1 MQQNA
6 ILSVVMDDLL
16 ELDNI
21 SLIKFFIKMKRQLT
35 SILLFSALLV
45 GGAST
50 FVSCKDYDS
59 DAAYEAQ
66 AQANKTIAQ
75 LIAQQAKDVKAL
87 SAAIDSA
94 KCTCT
99 DAKTIALM
107 EKQLKEN
114 ENILKTLKNHL
125 KTNIENDAE
134 VQNAI
139 IKLTTDSLKNGEL
152 SNSVKKL
159 ILGDYQD
166 LNTAIQKSKAYEDI
180 LLKVTGNSDSVK
192 TIWRD
197 LYGDTETGTVGIT
210 KNVDQLLKDMTYTMA
225 LAQADSQRI
234 DTLSARL
241 YTEIENATNNVISQ
255 IPSDEHINGLI
266 GSKLAD
272 YYTKTDIDNKIED
285 IQKQIDALKNSV
297 DDILNKQVS
306 GIIIQASESPITGY
320 ENTPFGVQVNFLG
333 AYYGHADEGV
343 EFANKKLAGTLISD
357 AADNAGIIYVT
368 VNPANVDPSAIN
380 LKLVDS
386 QGNEAPYKLEWA
398 NTDKI
403 LTAGVSRAVSTSK
416 NGFYAVKVSLDE
428 ESLNKAKV
436 WTSEDAQKLK
446 SVAKNLLDKL
456 RHPKSTNLQLGNIAS
471 TINSTFNN
479 RLKLY
484 AVEATWTQR
493 GTDGKLV
500 DKKVTSA
507 YKLAASPMSPL
518 SFEFLK
524 DGINVDLPT
533 IPTLQSII
541 NFNDYKFNWTP
552 IEGMGNMKTSVTL
565 KGMPDLDNI
574 KVTMDGKVQAP
585 KVNVDKA
592 TITFGQTEL
601 KGEVGKDGKVTIDLS
616 ELQKNT
622 TADVKVSVGDIKI
635 NPDDVHITL
644 DTSAKKDMTYDVE
657 IPMDEF
663 NKIIDNINNQVGNM
677 IGNVNGIVDKVN
689 KYTDA
694 IDGQLISRINT
705 YINKFEN
712 LLTKSNSLLQPAM
725 FYRTNGGS
733 FGQLARVAEG
743 ASYLKLNG
751 SEASTVFVASSYT
764 AELLA
769 PAYMKEITVD
779 GGATLTGAGQSGSK
793 VVLKNGQYKVG
804 FKATKAGV
812 YTITYNAVDYFGK
825 TVSKKFYVKV
835 VK

>member
-1 MQQNA
+1 
-6 ILSVVMDDLL
+6 
-16 ELDNI
+16 
-21 SLIKFFIKMKRQLT
+21 MKRQLT

-75 LIAQQAKDVKAL
+75 LIAQQAKDVEDLNLKLQAIKSCSCTDEKTKAL
-87 SAAIDSA
+87 I
-94 KCTCT
+94 
-99 DAKTIALM
+99 
-107 EKQLKEN
+107 EN
-114 ENILKTLKNHL
+114 QI
-125 KTNIENDAE
+125 KTNQTIIAELKRQMTANITNDE
-134 VQNAI
+134 DVKNAI
-139 IKLTTDSLKNGEL
+139 ATL
-152 SNSVKKL
+152 SKQT
-159 ILGDYQD
+159 ILGSYAD
-166 LNTAIQKSKAYEDI
+166 LNTAIQKSQAYQDI
-180 LLKVTGNSDSVK
+180 MLKLAGNNSALADSVK
-192 TIWRD
+192 TIWGA
-197 LYGDTETGTVGIT
+197 LNGDEEAAGKFGIT
-210 KNVDQLLKDMTYTMA
+210 KNVDQLLKDMTYTKA
-225 LAQADSQRI
+225 LAQADSERI

-241 YTEIENATNNVISQ
+241 YKEIEIATNKVVGM
-255 IPSDEHINGLI
+255 IPTDEKINGMI
-266 GSKLAD
+266 GSQLAD
-272 YYTKTDIDNKIED
+272 YYTKT
-285 IQKQIDALKNSV
+285 QIDSKIKGLQGQIDTLKNSV

-343 EFANKKLAGTLISD
+343 EFAGKKLAGTLISD

-368 VNPANVDPSAIN
+368 VNPANVDPSAIH

-386 QGNEAPYKLEWA
+386 QGNVAPYKLEWA

-446 SVAKNLLDKL
+446 SVGKNLLDKL

-484 AVEATWTQR
+484 AVEATWSQR
-493 GTDGKLV
+493 GLDGKLV

-524 DGINVDLPT
+524 DGINVDLPS
-533 IPTLQSII
+533 IPTLEQKGLRLER
-541 NFNDYKFNWTP
+541 FNTIKVD
-552 IEGMGNMKTSVTL
+552 GMDNMHVNTTATISGIPTSVTIDGTVVPTAQIVE
-565 KGMPDLDNI
+565 KYPTRVQPDGTVDLSGLEVKVGNVNLGDNVVVTLHNGNLENVG
-574 KVTMDGKVQAP
+574 VTMDV
-585 KVNVDKA
+585 
-592 TITFGQTEL
+592 
-601 KGEVGKDGKVTIDLS
+601 
-616 ELQKNT
+616 
-622 TADVKVSVGDIKI
+622 
-635 NPDDVHITL
+635 
-644 DTSAKKDMTYDVE
+644 
-657 IPMDEF
+657 PMDDF
-663 NKIIDNINNQVGNM
+663 NAIIKDLNSQIDNMV
-677 IGNVNGIVDKVN
+677 GNVNNYIDKVN
-689 KYTDA
+689 KFEET

-769 PAYMKEITVD
+769 PAYMKEITVN
-779 GGATLTGAGQSGSK
+779 GGATLTAAGQSGSK

>member
-1 MQQNA
+1 
-6 ILSVVMDDLL
+6 
-16 ELDNI
+16 
-21 SLIKFFIKMKRQLT
+21 MKRQVT
-35 SILLFSALLV
+35 SILLFSALVL

-75 LIAQQAKDVKAL
+75 LIAQQAKDVEELNGKL
-87 SAAIDSA
+87 DRIKQCS
-94 KCTCT
+94 CT
-99 DAKTIALM
+99 DEHTLELIEQQIASNNKVIA
-107 EKQLKEN
+107 ELKRQMTD
-114 ENILKTLKNHL
+114 NI
-125 KTNIENDAE
+125 TNDQA
-134 VQNAI
+134 VKNAI
-139 IKLTTDSLKNGEL
+139 ATL
-152 SNSVKKL
+152 SKQT
-159 ILGDYQD
+159 ILGSYAD
-166 LNTAIQKSKAYEDI
+166 LNTAIQNSQAYKDI
-180 LLKVTGNSDSVK
+180 MLKLAGNNSELADSVK
-192 TIWRD
+192 TIWGD
-197 LYGDTETGTVGIT
+197 LYGDTETGKVGIT
-210 KNVDQLLKDMTYTMA
+210 KKVDKLLEEMVYTKA
-225 LAQADSQRI
+225 LAKADSQRI

-241 YTEIENATNNVISQ
+241 YTEIENATNKVVDM
-255 IPSDEHINGLI
+255 IPTDEDINHLI
-266 GSKLAD
+266 GSQLAD
-272 YYTKTDIDNKIED
+272 YYTKT
-285 IQKQIDALKNSV
+285 QIDSKIKGLQGQIDTLKNSV
-297 DDILNKQVS
+297 DDILNLQVS
-306 GIIIQASESPITGY
+306 GITIQASESPITGY

-343 EFANKKLAGTLISD
+343 TFAGQKLAGTLISD
-357 AADNAGIIYVT
+357 ADDNAGIIYVT
-368 VNPANVDPSAIN
+368 VNPANVAPSAIH

-446 SVAKNLLDKL
+446 SVGKNLLDKL

-484 AVEATWTQR
+484 AVEATWSQR
-493 GTDGKLV
+493 GLDGKLV

-524 DGINVDLPT
+524 DGINVDLPS
-533 IPTLQSII
+533 IPTLEQKGLRLER
-541 NFNDYKFNWTP
+541 FNTIKVD
-552 IEGMGNMKTSVTL
+552 GMDNMHVNTTATISGIPTSVTIDGTVVPTAQIEEKYPTRVKPDGTVDL
-565 KGMPDLDNI
+565 SGLDVKVDDVNLGNNVVVTLHKGNLENVG
-574 KVTMDGKVQAP
+574 VTMDV
-585 KVNVDKA
+585 
-592 TITFGQTEL
+592 
-601 KGEVGKDGKVTIDLS
+601 
-616 ELQKNT
+616 
-622 TADVKVSVGDIKI
+622 
-635 NPDDVHITL
+635 
-644 DTSAKKDMTYDVE
+644 
-657 IPMDEF
+657 PMDDF
-663 NKIIDNINNQVGNM
+663 NAIIKDLNSQIDNMV
-677 IGNVNGIVDKVN
+677 GNVNNYIDKVN
-689 KYTDA
+689 KFEET
-694 IDGQLISRINT
+694 IDGQLINRINT

-769 PAYMKEITVD
+769 PAYMKEISVD
-779 GGATLTGAGQSGSK
+779 GGATLTAAGQSGSK

-804 FKATKAGV
+804 FKATQAGV

-825 TVSKKFYVKV
+825 TPVSKSKKFYVKV

>member
-75 LIAQQAKDVKAL
+75 LIAQQAKDVEILNGKL
-87 SAAIDSA
+87 NAIKTCS
-94 KCTCT
+94 CT
-99 DAKTIALM
+99 DEKTKKMIEDQIASNTKIIA
-107 EKQLKEN
+107 ELKRQMTN
-114 ENILKTLKNHL
+114 NI
-125 KTNIENDAE
+125 TNDED
-134 VQNAI
+134 VKNAI
-139 IKLTTDSLKNGEL
+139 ATL
-152 SNSVKKL
+152 SKQT
-159 ILGDYQD
+159 ILGSYAT
-166 LNTAIQKSKAYEDI
+166 LNEAIQNSTAYQDI
-180 LLKVTGNSDSVK
+180 LLKLAGNNKELADSVK
-192 TIWRD
+192 TIWGD
-197 LYGDTETGTVGIT
+197 LYGDKETGKVGIT
-210 KNVDQLLKDMTYTMA
+210 KNVDQLLKDMTYTKA
-225 LAQADSQRI
+225 LAQADSERI

-241 YTEIENATNNVISQ
+241 YTEIANATNKVVGM
-255 IPSDEHINGLI
+255 IPTDEDINGLI
-266 GSKLAD
+266 SSQLTG
-272 YYTKTDIDNKIED
+272 YYTKSDIDSKIKGL
-285 IQKQIDALKNSV
+285 QGQIDTLKNSV

-343 EFANKKLAGTLISD
+343 EFAGKKLAGTLISD

-386 QGNEAPYKLEWA
+386 QGNVAPYKLEWA

-403 LTAGVSRAVSTSK
+403 LTAGVSRAVSTSN
-416 NGFYAVKVSLDE
+416 NGFYAVKVSLDK

-436 WTSEDAQKLK
+436 WTSEDAQELK
-446 SVAKNLLDKL
+446 SVAKNLLNKL

-493 GTDGKLV
+493 GLDGKLV

-524 DGINVDLPT
+524 DGINVDLPS

-541 NFNDYKFNWTP
+541 NFKDYKFNWTP

-565 KGMPDLDNI
+565 KDMPDIDNI
-574 KVTMDGKVQAP
+574 KVKLDGEIVVP
-585 KVNVDKA
+585 KPTVDPRVWLVGTETVTGRVN
-592 TITFGQTEL
+592 E
-601 KGEVGKDGKVTIDLS
+601 DGTVTIDLGQLGARA
-616 ELQKNT
+616 EVNIGE
-622 TADVKVSVGDIKI
+622 VKVNPNGIK
-635 NPDDVHITL
+635 VTV

-725 FYRTNGGS
+725 FYRTNSGS

-825 TVSKKFYVKV
+825 TVSKKFFVKV

>member
-1 MQQNA
+1 
-6 ILSVVMDDLL
+6 
-16 ELDNI
+16 
-21 SLIKFFIKMKRQLT
+21 MKRQLT

-75 LIAQQAKDVKAL
+75 LIAQQAKDVEILNGKL
-87 SAAIDSA
+87 NAIKS
-94 KCTCT
+94 CSCT
-99 DAKTIALM
+99 DEHT
-107 EKQLKEN
+107 KELI
-114 ENILKTLKNHL
+114 ENQI
-125 KTNIENDAE
+125 KTNQDIIAELKRQMTDNITNDQA
-134 VQNAI
+134 VKDAI
-139 IKLTTDSLKNGEL
+139 ATL
-152 SNSVKKL
+152 SKQT
-159 ILGDYQD
+159 ILGSYAD
-166 LNTAIQKSKAYEDI
+166 LNTAIQNSKAYKDI
-180 LLKVTGNSDSVK
+180 ITELAGNNKELADSVK
-192 TIWRD
+192 TIWGD
-197 LYGDTETGTVGIT
+197 LYGDKETGKVGIT
-210 KNVDQLLKDMTYTMA
+210 SKVDQLLHDMEYTKA
-225 LAQADSQRI
+225 LAKADSQRI

-241 YTEIENATNNVISQ
+241 YTEIENATNKVVGM
-255 IPSDEHINGLI
+255 IPTDEDINSLI
-266 GSKLAD
+266 GSQLAD
-272 YYTKTDIDNKIED
+272 YYTKT
-285 IQKQIDALKNSV
+285 QIDSKIKGLQGQIDTLKNSV
-297 DDILNKQVS
+297 DDILNLQVS
-306 GIIIQASESPITGY
+306 GITIQASESPITGY

-343 EFANKKLAGTLISD
+343 TFAGQKLAGTLISD
-357 AADNAGIIYVT
+357 ADDNAGIIYVT
-368 VNPANVDPSAIN
+368 VNPANVAPSAIH

-446 SVAKNLLDKL
+446 SVGKNLLDKL

-484 AVEATWTQR
+484 AVEATWSQR
-493 GTDGKLV
+493 GLDGKLV

-524 DGINVDLPT
+524 DGINVDLPS
-533 IPTLQSII
+533 IPTLQSKI
-541 NFNDYKFNWTP
+541 NFNNYKFTWTP
-552 IEGMGNMKTSVTL
+552 IEHMGNVKTKVTL
-565 KGMPDLDNI
+565 EGIPDVDHIQINGNVWVP
-574 KVTMDGKVQAP
+574 KPEVGVT
-585 KVNVDKA
+585 
-592 TITFGQTEL
+592 I
-601 KGEVGKDGKVTIDLS
+601 VGKDKITGKLGDDGKTVVFDLS
-616 ELQKNT
+616 SLGA
-622 TADVKVSVGDIKI
+622 TADVTIGSVKI
-635 NPDDVHITL
+635 NPEDVHVTVGK
-644 DTSAKKDMTYDVE
+644 TNGEYDVT

-779 GGATLTGAGQSGSK
+779 GGATLTAAGQSGSK

-825 TVSKKFYVKV
+825 PVSNKKFYVKV

>member
-75 LIAQQAKDVKAL
+75 LIAQQAQDVLDLNRKLEAIKQCSCSDPHTITLIEQQIKTNERIIAELKRQMTDNITNDQDVK
-87 SAAIDSA
+87 
-94 KCTCT
+94 
-99 DAKTIALM
+99 
-107 EKQLKEN
+107 
-114 ENILKTLKNHL
+114 
-125 KTNIENDAE
+125 
-134 VQNAI
+134 NAI
-139 IKLTTDSLKNGEL
+139 NALTKQT
-152 SNSVKKL
+152 V
-159 ILGDYQD
+159 LGGYAD
-166 LNTAIQKSKAYEDI
+166 LNTAIQQSDAYKDI
-180 LLKVTGNSDSVK
+180 MLKLAGNNSALADSVK
-192 TIWRD
+192 TIWGA
-197 LYGDTETGTVGIT
+197 LNGDEEAASKFGIT
-210 KNVDQLLKDMTYTMA
+210 KKVDQLLKDMTITKD
-225 LAQADSQRI
+225 LAKADSQRI

-241 YTEIENATNNVISQ
+241 YTEIENATNKVIAM
-255 IPSDEHINGLI
+255 IPSDEHIDGLI
-266 GSKLAD
+266 GSKLAN

-285 IQKQIDALKNSV
+285 IQKQINTLKNSV
-297 DDILNKQVS
+297 DDILNLQVS
-306 GIIIQASESPITGY
+306 GITIQASESPITGY

-343 EFANKKLAGTLISD
+343 TFADKKLAGTLISD
-357 AADNAGIIYVT
+357 ADDNAGIIYVT
-368 VNPANVDPSAIN
+368 VNPANVAPSAIH

-446 SVAKNLLDKL
+446 SVGKNLLDKL

-484 AVEATWTQR
+484 AVEATWSQR
-493 GTDGKLV
+493 GLDGKLV

-524 DGINVDLPT
+524 DGINVDLPS
-533 IPTLQSII
+533 IPTLQSKI
-541 NFNDYKFNWTP
+541 NFSSYKFNWTP
-552 IEGMGNMKTSVTL
+552 IEGMGNVKTTVTL
-565 KGMPDLDNI
+565 SGMPDLNNI
-574 KVTMDGKVQAP
+574 EINGSIVIPDVKPNVT
-585 KVNVDKA
+585 
-592 TITFGQTEL
+592 IQT
-601 KGEVGKDGKVTIDLS
+601 KDGKTQLKGQLVNGEYVFDLS
-616 ELQKNT
+616 QLDAK
-622 TADVKVSVGDIKI
+622 ADVKIGNINVSKNNFTIHVPENK
-635 NPDDVHITL
+635 T
-644 DTSAKKDMTYDVE
+644 KDFEVT

-725 FYRTNGGS
+725 FYTTNSGS

-769 PAYMKEITVD
+769 PAYMKEITVN
-779 GGATLTGAGQSGSK
+779 GGATLTAAGQSGSK

-825 TVSKKFYVKV
+825 TVSKNFYVKV

>member
-75 LIAQQAKDVKAL
+75 LIAQQAKDVEILNGKL
-87 SAAIDSA
+87 NAI
-94 KCTCT
+94 KTCSCS
-99 DAKTIALM
+99 DAHT
-107 EKQLKEN
+107 KELI
-114 ENILKTLKNHL
+114 ETQI
-125 KTNIENDAE
+125 KTNQNIIAELKRQMTANITNDE
-134 VQNAI
+134 DVKNAI
-139 IKLTTDSLKNGEL
+139 ATL
-152 SNSVKKL
+152 SKQT
-159 ILGDYQD
+159 ILGSYAT
-166 LNTAIQKSKAYEDI
+166 LNEAIQNSTAYQDI
-180 LLKVTGNSDSVK
+180 LLKLAGNNKELADSVK
-192 TIWRD
+192 TIWGD
-197 LYGDTETGTVGIT
+197 LYGDKETGKVGIT
-210 KNVDQLLKDMTYTMA
+210 KNVDQLLKDMTYTKA
-225 LAQADSQRI
+225 LAQADSERI

-241 YTEIENATNNVISQ
+241 YTEIANATNKVVGM
-255 IPSDEHINGLI
+255 IPTDEKINGMI
-266 GSKLAD
+266 GSQLAD
-272 YYTKTDIDNKIED
+272 YYTKTQIDSKIAGL
-285 IQKQIDALKNSV
+285 QGQIDALKNSV

-343 EFANKKLAGTLISD
+343 EFAGQKLAGTLISD

-386 QGNEAPYKLEWA
+386 QGNVAPYKLEWA

-403 LTAGVSRAVSTSK
+403 LTAGVSRAVSTSN

-446 SVAKNLLDKL
+446 SVAKNLLNKL

-493 GTDGKLV
+493 GLDGKLV
-500 DKKVTSA
+500 DKKVTSE

-524 DGINVDLPT
+524 DGINVDLPS

-565 KGMPDLDNI
+565 KDMPDIDNI
-574 KVTMDGKVQAP
+574 KVKLDGEIVVP
-585 KVNVDKA
+585 KPTVDPRVWLVGTETVTGRVN
-592 TITFGQTEL
+592 E
-601 KGEVGKDGKVTIDLS
+601 DGTVTIDLGQLGARA
-616 ELQKNT
+616 EVNIGE
-622 TADVKVSVGDIKI
+622 VKVNPNGIK
-635 NPDDVHITL
+635 VTV

-663 NKIIDNINNQVGNM
+663 NKIINNINGQVGNM

>member
-75 LIAQQAKDVKAL
+75 LIAQQAKDVEELNGKL
-87 SAAIDSA
+87 ERIKQCS
-94 KCTCT
+94 CT
-99 DAKTIALM
+99 DAHT
-107 EKQLKEN
+107 KELI
-114 ENILKTLKNHL
+114 EDQI
-125 KTNIENDAE
+125 KTNQNIIAELKRQMTNNITNDAD
-134 VQNAI
+134 VKNAI
-139 IKLTTDSLKNGEL
+139 ATL
-152 SNSVKKL
+152 SKQT
-159 ILGDYQD
+159 ILGSYAD
-166 LNTAIQKSKAYEDI
+166 LNTAIQKSQAYQDI
-180 LLKVTGNSDSVK
+180 MLKLAGNNSALADSVK
-192 TIWRD
+192 TIWGA
-197 LYGDTETGTVGIT
+197 LNGDEEAAGKFGIT
-210 KNVDQLLKDMTYTMA
+210 KNVDQLLKDMTYTKA
-225 LAQADSQRI
+225 LAQADSERI

-241 YTEIENATNNVISQ
+241 YTEIANATNKVVGM
-255 IPSDEHINGLI
+255 IPTDEDINGLI
-266 GSKLAD
+266 SSQLTG
-272 YYTKTDIDNKIED
+272 YYTKSDIDSKIKGL
-285 IQKQIDALKNSV
+285 QGQIDTLKNSV

-343 EFANKKLAGTLISD
+343 EFAGKKLAGTLISD

-386 QGNEAPYKLEWA
+386 QGNVAPYKLEWA

-446 SVAKNLLDKL
+446 SVAKNLLNKL

-493 GTDGKLV
+493 GLDGKLV
-500 DKKVTSA
+500 DKKVTSE

-524 DGINVDLPT
+524 DGINVDLPS
-533 IPTLQSII
+533 IPTLQSKI
-541 NFNDYKFNWTP
+541 NFNNYKFNWTP
-552 IEGMGNMKTSVTL
+552 IEHMGNVTTTVTL
-565 KGMPDLDNI
+565 SGMPDLDHIEINGSIVIPEITTTGTI
-574 KVTMDGKVQAP
+574 KTKDGK
-585 KVNVDKA
+585 
-592 TITFGQTEL
+592 TEL
-601 KGEVGKDGKVTIDLS
+601 KGQLVNGEYVFDLSQLNASATVKIADIQVSKDNFTITVPQDKTKDVEVTI
-616 ELQKNT
+616 
-622 TADVKVSVGDIKI
+622 
-635 NPDDVHITL
+635 P
-644 DTSAKKDMTYDVE
+644 MT
-657 IPMDEF
+657 EF
-663 NKIIDNINNQVGNM
+663 NNIIDNINGQVGNM

-779 GGATLTGAGQSGSK
+779 NGATLTGAGQSGSK

>member
-75 LIAQQAKDVKAL
+75 LIAQQAKDVEILNGKL
-87 SAAIDSA
+87 NAIKTCS
-94 KCTCT
+94 CT
-99 DAKTIALM
+99 DEKTKKMIEDQIASNTKIIA
-107 EKQLKEN
+107 ELKRQMTN
-114 ENILKTLKNHL
+114 NI
-125 KTNIENDAE
+125 TNDED
-134 VQNAI
+134 VKNAI
-139 IKLTTDSLKNGEL
+139 ATL
-152 SNSVKKL
+152 SKQT
-159 ILGDYQD
+159 ILGSYAT
-166 LNTAIQKSKAYEDI
+166 LNEAIQNSTAYQDI
-180 LLKVTGNSDSVK
+180 LLKLAGNNKELADSVK
-192 TIWRD
+192 TIWGD
-197 LYGDTETGTVGIT
+197 LYGDKETGKVGIT
-210 KNVDQLLKDMTYTMA
+210 KNVDQLLKDMTYTKA
-225 LAQADSQRI
+225 LAQADSERI

-241 YTEIENATNNVISQ
+241 YTEIANATNKVVGM
-255 IPSDEHINGLI
+255 IPTDEDINSLI
-266 GSKLAD
+266 GSKLTD
-272 YYTKTDIDNKIED
+272 YYTKSQIDTKIAGL
-285 IQKQIDALKNSV
+285 QGQIDALKNSV

-343 EFANKKLAGTLISD
+343 EFAGQKLAGTLISD

-386 QGNEAPYKLEWA
+386 QGNVAPYKLEWA

-403 LTAGVSRAVSTSK
+403 LTAGVSRAVSTSN
-416 NGFYAVKVSLDE
+416 NGFYAVKVSLDK

-446 SVAKNLLDKL
+446 SVAKNLLNKL

-493 GTDGKLV
+493 GLDGKLV
-500 DKKVTSA
+500 DKKVTSE

-524 DGINVDLPT
+524 DGINVDLPS
-533 IPTLQSII
+533 IPTLEQKGLRLER
-541 NFNDYKFNWTP
+541 FNTIKVD
-552 IEGMGNMKTSVTL
+552 GMDNMHVNTTATISGIPTSVTIDGTVVPTAEI
-565 KGMPDLDNI
+565 KEKYPTRVQPDGTVDLSGLEVKVGNVNLGENVRVNLVYGTLNDVN
-574 KVTMDGKVQAP
+574 VTMDV
-585 KVNVDKA
+585 
-592 TITFGQTEL
+592 
-601 KGEVGKDGKVTIDLS
+601 
-616 ELQKNT
+616 
-622 TADVKVSVGDIKI
+622 
-635 NPDDVHITL
+635 
-644 DTSAKKDMTYDVE
+644 
-657 IPMDEF
+657 PMDDF
-663 NKIIDNINNQVGNM
+663 NAIINDLNSQIDNMV
-677 IGNVNGIVDKVN
+677 GNVNNYIDKVN
-689 KYTDA
+689 KFEET

-769 PAYMKEITVD
+769 PAYMKEITVN
-779 GGATLTGAGQSGSK
+779 GGATLTAAGQSGSK

-825 TVSKKFYVKV
+825 TVSKNFYVKV

>member
-75 LIAQQAKDVKAL
+75 LIAQQAKDVEILNGKL
-87 SAAIDSA
+87 NAIKS
-94 KCTCT
+94 CSCT
-99 DAKTIALM
+99 DAHT
-107 EKQLKEN
+107 KELI
-114 ENILKTLKNHL
+114 EDQI
-125 KTNIENDAE
+125 KTNQDIIAE
-134 VQNAI
+134 LKRQMTVNITDDEAVKNAI
-139 IKLTTDSLKNGEL
+139 ATLTKQT
-152 SNSVKKL
+152 
-159 ILGDYQD
+159 ILGSYAT
-166 LNTAIQKSKAYEDI
+166 LNEAIQKSDAYQDI
-180 LLKVTGNSDSVK
+180 LLKLAGNNKELADSVK
-192 TIWRD
+192 TIWGD
-197 LYGDTETGTVGIT
+197 LYGDKETGKVGIT
-210 KNVDQLLKDMTYTMA
+210 KNVDQLLKDMTYTKA
-225 LAQADSQRI
+225 LAKADSQRI

-241 YTEIENATNNVISQ
+241 YKEIEIATNKVVGM
-255 IPSDEHINGLI
+255 IPTDEKINGMI
-266 GSKLAD
+266 GSQLAD
-272 YYTKTDIDNKIED
+272 YYTKT
-285 IQKQIDALKNSV
+285 QIDSKIKGLQGQIDTLKNSV

-333 AYYGHADEGV
+333 AYYGHAEEGV
-343 EFANKKLAGTLISD
+343 PFAGQNLAGTLISD

-368 VNPANVDPSAIN
+368 VNPANVAPSAIH

-386 QGNEAPYKLEWA
+386 QGNAAPYKLEWA
-398 NTDKI
+398 NTDRI
-403 LTAGVSRAVSTSK
+403 LTAGVSRSVSTSK
-416 NGFYAVKVSLDE
+416 NGFYAVKVSLDKD
-428 ESLNKAKV
+428 SISKAKV
-436 WTSEDAQKLK
+436 WNSEDAQKLK
-446 SVAKNLLDKL
+446 SVGKNLLDKL

-493 GTDGKLV
+493 GLDGKLV
-500 DKKVTSA
+500 DKKVTSE

-533 IPTLQSII
+533 IPTLQSKI
-541 NFNDYKFNWTP
+541 NFNNYKFNWTP
-552 IEGMGNMKTSVTL
+552 IEHMGNVTTTVTL
-565 KGMPDLDNI
+565 SGMPDLNNI
-574 KVTMDGKVQAP
+574 EINGSIVIPEITTTGTIKTKDGK
-585 KVNVDKA
+585 
-592 TITFGQTEL
+592 TEL
-601 KGEVGKDGKVTIDLS
+601 KGQLVNGEYVFDLSQLNASATVKIADIQVSKDNFTITVPQDKTKDVEVTI
-616 ELQKNT
+616 
-622 TADVKVSVGDIKI
+622 
-635 NPDDVHITL
+635 P
-644 DTSAKKDMTYDVE
+644 MT
-657 IPMDEF
+657 EF
-663 NKIIDNINNQVGNM
+663 NNIIDNINSQVGNM

-689 KYTDA
+689 KFTDA

-825 TVSKKFYVKV
+825 TVSKKFFVKV

>member
-75 LIAQQAKDVKAL
+75 LIAQQAKDVEILNGKL
-87 SAAIDSA
+87 NAIKTCS
-94 KCTCT
+94 CT
-99 DAKTIALM
+99 DEKTKKMIEDQIASNTKIIA
-107 EKQLKEN
+107 ELKRQMTN
-114 ENILKTLKNHL
+114 NIT
-125 KTNIENDAE
+125 NDAD
-134 VQNAI
+134 VKNAI
-139 IKLTTDSLKNGEL
+139 ATLTKET
-152 SNSVKKL
+152 
-159 ILGDYQD
+159 ILGSYAD
-166 LNTAIQKSKAYEDI
+166 LNTAIQKSQAYQDI
-180 LLKVTGNSDSVK
+180 MLKLAGNNSALADSVK
-192 TIWRD
+192 TIWGA
-197 LYGDTETGTVGIT
+197 LNGDEEAAAKFGIT
-210 KNVDQLLKDMTYTMA
+210 KNVDQLLKDMTYTKA
-225 LAQADSQRI
+225 LAQADSERI

-241 YTEIENATNNVISQ
+241 YTEIANATNKVVGM
-255 IPSDEHINGLI
+255 IPTDEDINGLI
-266 GSKLAD
+266 GSQLAD
-272 YYTKTDIDNKIED
+272 YYTKT
-285 IQKQIDALKNSV
+285 QIDSKIKGLQGQIDTLKNSV

-357 AADNAGIIYVT
+357 ADDNAGIIYVT
-368 VNPANVDPSAIN
+368 VNPANVAPSAIH

-386 QGNEAPYKLEWA
+386 QGNVAPYKLEWA

-403 LTAGVSRAVSTSK
+403 LTAGVSRAVSTSN
-416 NGFYAVKVSLDE
+416 NGFYAVKVSLDK

-436 WTSEDAQKLK
+436 WTSEDAQELK
-446 SVAKNLLDKL
+446 SVAKNLLNKL

-500 DKKVTSA
+500 EKKVTSA

-524 DGINVDLPT
+524 DGINVDLPS
-533 IPTLQSII
+533 IPTLQSKI
-541 NFNDYKFNWTP
+541 NFNNYKFNWTP
-552 IEGMGNMKTSVTL
+552 IEHMGNVTTTVTL
-565 KGMPDLDNI
+565 SGMPDLDNI
-574 KVTMDGKVQAP
+574 EINGSIVIPEITTTGTIKTKDGK
-585 KVNVDKA
+585 
-592 TITFGQTEL
+592 TEL
-601 KGEVGKDGKVTIDLS
+601 KGQLVNGEYVFDLSQLNASATVKIADIQVSKDNFTITVPQDKTKDVEVTI
-616 ELQKNT
+616 
-622 TADVKVSVGDIKI
+622 
-635 NPDDVHITL
+635 P
-644 DTSAKKDMTYDVE
+644 MT
-657 IPMDEF
+657 EF
-663 NKIIDNINNQVGNM
+663 NNIIDNINSQVGNM

-689 KYTDA
+689 NFTDA

>member
-75 LIAQQAKDVKAL
+75 LIAQQAKDVEELNGKL
-87 SAAIDSA
+87 DRIN
-94 KCTCT
+94 KCSCT
-99 DAKTIALM
+99 DAHT
-107 EKQLKEN
+107 KELI
-114 ENILKTLKNHL
+114 EDQI
-125 KTNIENDAE
+125 KTNQNIIAE
-134 VQNAI
+134 LKRQMTVNITDDQAVKNAI
-139 IKLTTDSLKNGEL
+139 ATL
-152 SNSVKKL
+152 SKQT
-159 ILGDYQD
+159 ILGSYAD
-166 LNTAIQKSKAYEDI
+166 LNTAIQNSKAYKDI
-180 LLKVTGNSDSVK
+180 IAELAGNNKELADSVN
-192 TIWRD
+192 TIWGD
-197 LYGDTETGTVGIT
+197 LYGDKETGKVGIT
-210 KNVDQLLKDMTYTMA
+210 SKVDQLLHDMEYTKA
-225 LAQADSQRI
+225 LAKADSQRI

-241 YTEIENATNNVISQ
+241 YTEIENATNKVVGM
-255 IPSDEHINGLI
+255 IPTDEDINSLI
-266 GSKLAD
+266 GSQLTD
-272 YYTKTDIDNKIED
+272 YYTKTQIDSKIKGL
-285 IQKQIDALKNSV
+285 QGQIDALKNSV

-333 AYYGHADEGV
+333 AYYGHAEEGV
-343 EFANKKLAGTLISD
+343 PFAGQNLAGTLISD

-368 VNPANVDPSAIN
+368 VNPANVAPSAIH

-386 QGNEAPYKLEWA
+386 QGNAAPYKLEWA
-398 NTDKI
+398 NTDRI
-403 LTAGVSRAVSTSK
+403 LTAGVSRSVSTSK
-416 NGFYAVKVSLDE
+416 NGFYAVKVSLDKD
-428 ESLNKAKV
+428 SISKAKV
-436 WTSEDAQKLK
+436 WNSEDAQKLK
-446 SVAKNLLDKL
+446 SVGKNLLDKL

-484 AVEATWTQR
+484 AVEATWRQR
-493 GTDGKLV
+493 GLDGKLV
-500 DKKVTSA
+500 DKKVTSE

-533 IPTLQSII
+533 IPTLQSKI
-541 NFNDYKFNWTP
+541 NFNNYKFNWTP
-552 IEGMGNMKTSVTL
+552 IEHMGNVTTTVTL
-565 KGMPDLDNI
+565 SGMPDLNNI
-574 KVTMDGKVQAP
+574 EINGSIVIPEITTTGTIKTKDGK
-585 KVNVDKA
+585 
-592 TITFGQTEL
+592 TEL
-601 KGEVGKDGKVTIDLS
+601 KGQLVNGEYVFDLSQLNASATVKIADIQVSKDNFTITVPQDKTKDVEVTI
-616 ELQKNT
+616 
-622 TADVKVSVGDIKI
+622 
-635 NPDDVHITL
+635 P
-644 DTSAKKDMTYDVE
+644 MT
-657 IPMDEF
+657 EF
-663 NKIIDNINNQVGNM
+663 NNIIDNINSQVGNM

-689 KYTDA
+689 KFTDA

>member
-1 MQQNA
+1 
-6 ILSVVMDDLL
+6 
-16 ELDNI
+16 
-21 SLIKFFIKMKRQLT
+21 MKRQVT
-35 SILLFSALLV
+35 SILLFSALVL

-75 LIAQQAKDVKAL
+75 LIAQQAKDVEELNGKL
-87 SAAIDSA
+87 DRIKQCS
-94 KCTCT
+94 CT
-99 DAKTIALM
+99 DEHTLELIEQQIASNNKVIA
-107 EKQLKEN
+107 ELKRQMTD
-114 ENILKTLKNHL
+114 NI
-125 KTNIENDAE
+125 TNDQA
-134 VQNAI
+134 VKNAI
-139 IKLTTDSLKNGEL
+139 ATL
-152 SNSVKKL
+152 SKQT
-159 ILGDYQD
+159 ILGSYAD
-166 LNTAIQKSKAYEDI
+166 LNTSIQNSQAYKDI
-180 LLKVTGNSDSVK
+180 MLKLAGNNSELADSVK
-192 TIWRD
+192 TIWGD
-197 LYGDTETGTVGIT
+197 LYGDTETGKVGIT
-210 KNVDQLLKDMTYTMA
+210 KKVDQLLEEMVYTKA
-225 LAQADSQRI
+225 LAKADSQRI

-241 YTEIENATNNVISQ
+241 YTEIENATNKVVDM
-255 IPSDEHINGLI
+255 IPTDEDINHLI
-266 GSKLAD
+266 GSQLAD
-272 YYTKTDIDNKIED
+272 YYTKT
-285 IQKQIDALKNSV
+285 QIDSKIKGLQGQIDTLKNSV
-297 DDILNKQVS
+297 DDILNLQVS
-306 GIIIQASESPITGY
+306 GITIQASESPITGY

-343 EFANKKLAGTLISD
+343 TFAGQKLAGTLISD
-357 AADNAGIIYVT
+357 ADDNAGIIYVT
-368 VNPANVDPSAIN
+368 VNPANVAPSAIH

-446 SVAKNLLDKL
+446 SVGKNLLDKL

-484 AVEATWTQR
+484 AVEATWSQR
-493 GTDGKLV
+493 GLDGKLV

-524 DGINVDLPT
+524 DGINVDLPS
-533 IPTLQSII
+533 IPTLQSKI
-541 NFNDYKFNWTP
+541 NFSSYKFNWTP
-552 IEGMGNMKTSVTL
+552 IEGMDSVKTTVTL
-565 KGMPDLDNI
+565 SGMPDLNNI
-574 KVTMDGKVQAP
+574 QIDG
-585 KVNVDKA
+585 NVVVPVPGVGVSFA
-592 TITFGQTEL
+592 GQIVEGVLDQGT
-601 KGEVGKDGKVTIDLS
+601 GKVTVDLS
-616 ELQKNT
+616 NLSPNVQVTFK
-622 TADVKVSVGDIKI
+622 DGQDKVKI
-635 NPDDVHITL
+635 NKDNFKITIPQ
-644 DTSAKKDMTYDVE
+644 DKEQSYAAE

-663 NKIIDNINNQVGNM
+663 KKIIDNINSQVGNM

-689 KYTDA
+689 NYADA
-694 IDGQLISRINT
+694 IDGQLINRINT

-769 PAYMKEITVD
+769 PAYMKEITVN
-779 GGATLTGAGQSGSK
+779 GGATLTAAGQSGSK

-804 FKATKAGV
+804 FKATQAGV

-825 TVSKKFYVKV
+825 TVSKNFYVKV

>member
-66 AQANKTIAQ
+66 AQANKTIAE
-75 LIAQQAKDVKAL
+75 LIAQQAKDVEILNGKL
-87 SAAIDSA
+87 NAIK
-94 KCTCT
+94 KCSCT
-99 DAKTIALM
+99 DAHT
-107 EKQLKEN
+107 KELI
-114 ENILKTLKNHL
+114 EDQI
-125 KTNIENDAE
+125 KTNQNIIAELKRQMTANITNDE
-134 VQNAI
+134 DVKNAI
-139 IKLTTDSLKNGEL
+139 ATL
-152 SNSVKKL
+152 SKQT
-159 ILGDYQD
+159 ILGSYAT
-166 LNTAIQKSKAYEDI
+166 LNEAIQNSTAYQDI
-180 LLKVTGNSDSVK
+180 LLKLAGNNKELADSVK
-192 TIWRD
+192 TIWGD
-197 LYGDTETGTVGIT
+197 LYGDKETGKVGIT
-210 KNVDQLLKDMTYTMA
+210 KNVDQLLKDMTYTKA
-225 LAQADSQRI
+225 LAQADSERI

-241 YTEIENATNNVISQ
+241 YTEIANATNKVVGM
-255 IPSDEHINGLI
+255 IPTDKDINGLI
-266 GSKLAD
+266 GSQLAD
-272 YYTKTDIDNKIED
+272 YYTKT
-285 IQKQIDALKNSV
+285 QIDSKIKGLQGQIDTLKNSV

-343 EFANKKLAGTLISD
+343 EFAGQKLAGTLISD

-368 VNPANVDPSAIN
+368 VNPANVDPSAIH

-403 LTAGVSRAVSTSK
+403 LTAGVSRAVSTSN
-416 NGFYAVKVSLDE
+416 NGFYAVKVSLDK

-436 WTSEDAQKLK
+436 WTSEDAQELK
-446 SVAKNLLDKL
+446 SVAKNLLNKL

-500 DKKVTSA
+500 EKKVTSA

-524 DGINVDLPT
+524 DGINVDLPS
-533 IPTLQSII
+533 IPTLQSKI
-541 NFNDYKFNWTP
+541 NFSSYKFNWTP
-552 IEGMGNMKTSVTL
+552 IAGMGNMKTSVTL
-565 KGMPDLDNI
+565 KDMPDIDNI
-574 KVTMDGKVQAP
+574 KVKLDGEIVVP
-585 KVNVDKA
+585 KPTVDPRVWLVGTETVTGTVN
-592 TITFGQTEL
+592 E
-601 KGEVGKDGKVTIDLS
+601 DGTVTIDLGQLGARA
-616 ELQKNT
+616 EVNIGE
-622 TADVKVSVGDIKI
+622 VKV
-635 NPDDVHITL
+635 NPDGIKVTV
-644 DTSAKKDMTYDVE
+644 DTSATKDMTYDVE

-725 FYRTNGGS
+725 FYRTNSGS

-779 GGATLTGAGQSGSK
+779 GGATLTAAGQSGSK

-825 TVSKKFYVKV
+825 PVSNKKFYVKV

>member
-1 MQQNA
+1 MQRNA

-75 LIAQQAKDVKAL
+75 LIAQQAKDVEDLNLKL
-87 SAAIDSA
+87 QAIKS
-94 KCTCT
+94 CSCT
-99 DAKTIALM
+99 DEKT
-107 EKQLKEN
+107 
-114 ENILKTLKNHL
+114 
-125 KTNIENDAE
+125 
-134 VQNAI
+134 
-139 IKLTTDSLKNGEL
+139 
-152 SNSVKKL
+152 KKL
-159 ILGDYQD
+159 IEDQIASNAKIIAELKRQMTNNITNDADVKNAIATLTKETILGSYAD
-166 LNTAIQKSKAYEDI
+166 LNTAIQKSQAYQDI
-180 LLKVTGNSDSVK
+180 MLKLAGNNSALADSVK
-192 TIWRD
+192 TIWGA
-197 LYGDTETGTVGIT
+197 LNGDEEAAGKFGIT
-210 KNVDQLLKDMTYTMA
+210 KNVDQLLKDMTYTKA
-225 LAQADSQRI
+225 LAQADSERI

-241 YTEIENATNNVISQ
+241 YTEIENATNKVKDM
-255 IPSDEHINGLI
+255 IPTDKDINSLI
-266 GSKLAD
+266 GSQLAD
-272 YYTKTDIDNKIED
+272 YYTKT
-285 IQKQIDALKNSV
+285 QIDSKIKGLQGQIDTLKNSV
-297 DDILNKQVS
+297 DDILYKQVS
-306 GIIIQASESPITGY
+306 GIIVQASESPITGY

-343 EFANKKLAGTLISD
+343 TFADKKLAGTLISD
-357 AADNAGIIYVT
+357 ADDNAGIIYVT
-368 VNPANVDPSAIN
+368 VNPANVAPSAIH

-386 QGNEAPYKLEWA
+386 QGNVAPYKLEWA

-446 SVAKNLLDKL
+446 SVGKNLLDKL

-484 AVEATWTQR
+484 AVEATWSQR
-493 GTDGKLV
+493 GLDGKLV

-524 DGINVDLPT
+524 DGINVDLPS
-533 IPTLQSII
+533 IPTLQSKI
-541 NFNDYKFNWTP
+541 NFNNYKFTWTP
-552 IEGMGNMKTSVTL
+552 IEHMGNVKTKVTL
-565 KGMPDLDNI
+565 EGIPDVDNI
-574 KVTMDGKVQAP
+574 KINGNVWVPKPEVGVT
-585 KVNVDKA
+585 
-592 TITFGQTEL
+592 I
-601 KGEVGKDGKVTIDLS
+601 VGKDKITGKLGEDGKTVVFDLS
-616 ELQKNT
+616 SLGA
-622 TADVKVSVGDIKI
+622 TADVTIGSVKI
-635 NPDDVHITL
+635 NPEDVHVTVGK
-644 DTSAKKDMTYDVE
+644 TNGEYDVT

-725 FYRTNGGS
+725 FYRTNSGS

-779 GGATLTGAGQSGSK
+779 GDATLTGAGQSGSK

>member
-6 ILSVVMDDLL
+6 ILSEVMDDLL

-75 LIAQQAKDVKAL
+75 LIAQQAKDVEDLNGKL
-87 SAAIDSA
+87 NAIKS
-94 KCTCT
+94 CSCT
-99 DAKTIALM
+99 DAHT
-107 EKQLKEN
+107 KELI
-114 ENILKTLKNHL
+114 EDQI
-125 KTNIENDAE
+125 KTNQNIIAELKRQMTDNITNDEA

-139 IKLTTDSLKNGEL
+139 NALTKQT
-152 SNSVKKL
+152 V
-159 ILGDYQD
+159 LGGYAD
-166 LNTAIQKSKAYEDI
+166 LNTAIQNSQAYKDI
-180 LLKVTGNSDSVK
+180 MLKLAGNNSELADSVK
-192 TIWRD
+192 TIWGA
-197 LYGDTETGTVGIT
+197 LNGDEEAAAKFGIT
-210 KNVDQLLKDMTYTMA
+210 KNVNQLLHDMEYTKA
-225 LAQADSQRI
+225 LAKADSQRI

-241 YTEIENATNNVISQ
+241 YTEIENATNKVVGM
-255 IPSDEHINGLI
+255 IPTDEDINSLI
-266 GSKLAD
+266 GSQLAD
-272 YYTKTDIDNKIED
+272 YYTKT
-285 IQKQIDALKNSV
+285 QIDSKIKGLQGQIDTLKNSV

-333 AYYGHADEGV
+333 AYYGHADKGV
-343 EFANKKLAGTLISD
+343 TFADKKLAGTLISD
-357 AADNAGIIYVT
+357 ADDNAGIIYVT
-368 VNPANVDPSAIN
+368 VNPANVAPSAIS

-386 QGNEAPYKLEWA
+386 QGNVAPYKLEWA

-428 ESLNKAKV
+428 DSLNKAKV

-446 SVAKNLLDKL
+446 SVGKNLLDKL

-493 GTDGKLV
+493 GLDGKLV
-500 DKKVTSA
+500 DKKVTSE

-533 IPTLQSII
+533 IPTLQSKI
-541 NFNDYKFNWTP
+541 NFNNYKFNWTP
-552 IEGMGNMKTSVTL
+552 IEHMGNVTTTVTL
-565 KGMPDLDNI
+565 SGMPDLNNI
-574 KVTMDGKVQAP
+574 EINGSIVIPEITTTGTIKTKDGK
-585 KVNVDKA
+585 
-592 TITFGQTEL
+592 TEL
-601 KGEVGKDGKVTIDLS
+601 KGQLVNGEYVFDLSQLNASATVKIADIQVSKDNFTITVPQDKTKDVEVTI
-616 ELQKNT
+616 
-622 TADVKVSVGDIKI
+622 
-635 NPDDVHITL
+635 P
-644 DTSAKKDMTYDVE
+644 MT
-657 IPMDEF
+657 EF
-663 NKIIDNINNQVGNM
+663 NNIIDNINSQVGNM

-689 KYTDA
+689 KFTDA

-769 PAYMKEITVD
+769 PAYMKEITVN
-779 GGATLTGAGQSGSK
+779 GGATLTAAGQSGSK

-825 TVSKKFYVKV
+825 PVSKNFYVKV

>member
-1 MQQNA
+1 
-6 ILSVVMDDLL
+6 
-16 ELDNI
+16 
-21 SLIKFFIKMKRQLT
+21 MKRQVT
-35 SILLFSALLV
+35 SILLFSALVL

-75 LIAQQAKDVKAL
+75 LIAQQAKDVEELNGKL
-87 SAAIDSA
+87 DRIKQCS
-94 KCTCT
+94 CT
-99 DAKTIALM
+99 DEHTLELIEQQIASNNKVIA
-107 EKQLKEN
+107 ELKRQMTD
-114 ENILKTLKNHL
+114 NI
-125 KTNIENDAE
+125 TNDQA
-134 VQNAI
+134 VKNAI
-139 IKLTTDSLKNGEL
+139 ATL
-152 SNSVKKL
+152 SKQT
-159 ILGDYQD
+159 ILGSYAD
-166 LNTAIQKSKAYEDI
+166 LNTAIQNSQAYKDI
-180 LLKVTGNSDSVK
+180 MLKLAGNNSELADSVK
-192 TIWRD
+192 TIWGD
-197 LYGDTETGTVGIT
+197 LYGDTETGKVGIT
-210 KNVDQLLKDMTYTMA
+210 KKVDKLLEEMAYTKA
-225 LAQADSQRI
+225 LAKADSQRI

-241 YTEIENATNNVISQ
+241 YTEIENATNKVVDM
-255 IPSDEHINGLI
+255 IPTDEDINHLI
-266 GSKLAD
+266 GSQLAD
-272 YYTKTDIDNKIED
+272 YYTKT
-285 IQKQIDALKNSV
+285 QIDSKIKGLQGQIDTLKNSV
-297 DDILNKQVS
+297 DDILNLQVS
-306 GIIIQASESPITGY
+306 GITIQASESPITGY

-343 EFANKKLAGTLISD
+343 TFAGQKLAGTLISD
-357 AADNAGIIYVT
+357 ADDNAGIIYVT
-368 VNPANVDPSAIN
+368 VNPANVAPSAIH

-446 SVAKNLLDKL
+446 SVGKNLLDKL

-484 AVEATWTQR
+484 AVEATWSQR
-493 GTDGKLV
+493 GLDGKLV

-524 DGINVDLPT
+524 DGINVDLPS
-533 IPTLQSII
+533 IPTLQSKI
-541 NFNDYKFNWTP
+541 NFSSYKFNWTP
-552 IEGMGNMKTSVTL
+552 IEGMDNVKTTVTL
-565 KGMPDLDNI
+565 SGMPDLNNI
-574 KVTMDGKVQAP
+574 EINGSIVITDVKSDVT
-585 KVNVDKA
+585 
-592 TITFGQTEL
+592 IQT
-601 KGEVGKDGKVTIDLS
+601 KDGKTQLKGQLVNDEYVFDLS
-616 ELQKNT
+616 QLDAK
-622 TADVKVSVGDIKI
+622 ADVKIGNIPVSKNNFTIHVPENK
-635 NPDDVHITL
+635 T
-644 DTSAKKDMTYDVE
+644 KDCKVT
-657 IPMDEF
+657 IPMDDF
-663 NKIIDNINNQVGNM
+663 NKIIDNINGQVGNM
-677 IGNVNGIVDKVN
+677 IGNVNGMVDKVN
-689 KYTDA
+689 NYADA
-694 IDGQLISRINT
+694 IDGQLINRINT

-725 FYRTNGGS
+725 FYTTNSGS

-769 PAYMKEITVD
+769 PAYMKEITVN
-779 GGATLTGAGQSGSK
+779 GGATLTAAGQSGSK

-825 TVSKKFYVKV
+825 TVSKNFYVKV

>member
-1 MQQNA
+1 
-6 ILSVVMDDLL
+6 
-16 ELDNI
+16 
-21 SLIKFFIKMKRQLT
+21 MKRQLT

-75 LIAQQAKDVKAL
+75 LIAQQAKDVEELNGKL
-87 SAAIDSA
+87 DRIKQCS
-94 KCTCT
+94 CT
-99 DAKTIALM
+99 DEHTLELIEQQIASNNKVIA
-107 EKQLKEN
+107 ELKRQMTD
-114 ENILKTLKNHL
+114 NI
-125 KTNIENDAE
+125 TNDQA
-134 VQNAI
+134 VKNAI
-139 IKLTTDSLKNGEL
+139 ATL
-152 SNSVKKL
+152 SKQT
-159 ILGDYQD
+159 ILGSYAD
-166 LNTAIQKSKAYEDI
+166 LNTAIQNSQAYKDI
-180 LLKVTGNSDSVK
+180 MLKLAGNNSELADSVK
-192 TIWRD
+192 TIWGD
-197 LYGDTETGTVGIT
+197 LYGDTETGKVGIT
-210 KNVDQLLKDMTYTMA
+210 KKVDQLLEEMAYTKA
-225 LAQADSQRI
+225 LAKADSQRI

-241 YTEIENATNNVISQ
+241 YTEIENATNKVVDM
-255 IPSDEHINGLI
+255 IPTDEDINHLI
-266 GSKLAD
+266 GSQLAD
-272 YYTKTDIDNKIED
+272 YYTKT
-285 IQKQIDALKNSV
+285 QIDSKIKGLQGQIDTLKNSV
-297 DDILNKQVS
+297 DDILNLQVS
-306 GIIIQASESPITGY
+306 GITIQASESPITGY

-343 EFANKKLAGTLISD
+343 TFAGQKLAGTLISD
-357 AADNAGIIYVT
+357 ADDNAGIIYVT
-368 VNPANVDPSAIN
+368 VNPANVAPSAIH

-446 SVAKNLLDKL
+446 SVGKNLLDKL

-484 AVEATWTQR
+484 AVEATWSQR
-493 GTDGKLV
+493 GLDGKLV

-524 DGINVDLPT
+524 DGINVDLPS
-533 IPTLQSII
+533 IPTLEQKGLRLER
-541 NFNDYKFNWTP
+541 FNTIKVD
-552 IEGMGNMKTSVTL
+552 GMDNMHVNTTATISGIPTSVTIDGTVVPTAQIVEKYPTRVL
-565 KGMPDLDNI
+565 PNGTVDLSGLDVKVGDVNLGNNVVVTLHKGNLENVG
-574 KVTMDGKVQAP
+574 VTMDV
-585 KVNVDKA
+585 
-592 TITFGQTEL
+592 
-601 KGEVGKDGKVTIDLS
+601 
-616 ELQKNT
+616 
-622 TADVKVSVGDIKI
+622 
-635 NPDDVHITL
+635 
-644 DTSAKKDMTYDVE
+644 
-657 IPMDEF
+657 PMDDF
-663 NKIIDNINNQVGNM
+663 NAIIKDLNSQIDNMV
-677 IGNVNGIVDKVN
+677 GNVNNYIDKVN
-689 KYTDA
+689 KFEET
-694 IDGQLISRINT
+694 IDGQLINRINT

-725 FYRTNGGS
+725 FYTTNSGS

-769 PAYMKEITVD
+769 PAYMKEISVD
-779 GGATLTGAGQSGSK
+779 GGATLTAAGQSGSK

-804 FKATKAGV
+804 FKATQAGV

-825 TVSKKFYVKV
+825 TPVSKSKKFYVKV

>member
-1 MQQNA
+1 
-6 ILSVVMDDLL
+6 
-16 ELDNI
+16 
-21 SLIKFFIKMKRQLT
+21 MKRQLT

-87 SAAIDSA
+87 SAAIEAA

-114 ENILKTLKNHL
+114 ETILETLKTHL
-125 KTNIENDAE
+125 KTNIENDAA

-139 IKLTTDSLKNGEL
+139 IKLTTDSLKNNSEL
-152 SNSVKKL
+152 SASVKKL

-197 LYGDTETGTVGIT
+197 LYGDTETGKVGIT
-210 KNVDQLLKDMTYTMA
+210 KNVDQLLKDMTYTKA
-225 LAQADSQRI
+225 LAQADSERI

-241 YTEIENATNNVISQ
+241 YKEIEIATNNVISQ
-255 IPSDEHINGLI
+255 IPSDEHIEGLI

-285 IQKQIDALKNSV
+285 IQKQINALKNSV

-386 QGNEAPYKLEWA
+386 QGNVAPYKLEWA

-446 SVAKNLLDKL
+446 SVGKNLLDKL

-533 IPTLQSII
+533 IPTLQSKI
-541 NFNDYKFNWTP
+541 NFNNYKFNWTP
-552 IEGMGNMKTSVTL
+552 IEHMGNVTTTVTL
-565 KGMPDLDNI
+565 SGMPDLDNI
-574 KVTMDGKVQAP
+574 EINGSIVIPEITTTGTIKTKDGK
-585 KVNVDKA
+585 
-592 TITFGQTEL
+592 TEL
-601 KGEVGKDGKVTIDLS
+601 KGQLVNGEYVFDLSQLNASATVKIADIQVSKDNFTITVPQDKTKDVEVTI
-616 ELQKNT
+616 
-622 TADVKVSVGDIKI
+622 
-635 NPDDVHITL
+635 P
-644 DTSAKKDMTYDVE
+644 MT
-657 IPMDEF
+657 EF
-663 NKIIDNINNQVGNM
+663 NNIIDNINGQVGNM
-677 IGNVNGIVDKVN
+677 IGNVNGMVDKVN
-689 KYTDA
+689 KFTDE

-769 PAYMKEITVD
+769 PAYMKEITVN
-779 GGATLTGAGQSGSK
+779 GGATLTAAGQSGSK

-825 TVSKKFYVKV
+825 TVSKNFYVKV

>member
-1 MQQNA
+1 
-6 ILSVVMDDLL
+6 
-16 ELDNI
+16 
-21 SLIKFFIKMKRQLT
+21 MKRQVT
-35 SILLFSALLV
+35 SILLFSALVL

-75 LIAQQAKDVKAL
+75 LIAQQAKDVEELNGKL
-87 SAAIDSA
+87 DRIKQCS
-94 KCTCT
+94 CT
-99 DAKTIALM
+99 DEHTIELIEQQIASNNKVIA
-107 EKQLKEN
+107 ELKRKMTD
-114 ENILKTLKNHL
+114 NI
-125 KTNIENDAE
+125 TNDQA
-134 VQNAI
+134 VKNAI
-139 IKLTTDSLKNGEL
+139 ATL
-152 SNSVKKL
+152 SKQT
-159 ILGDYQD
+159 ILGSYAD
-166 LNTAIQKSKAYEDI
+166 LNTAIQNSQAYKDI
-180 LLKVTGNSDSVK
+180 MLKLAGNNSELADSVK
-192 TIWRD
+192 TIWGD
-197 LYGDTETGTVGIT
+197 LYGDTETGKVGIT
-210 KNVDQLLKDMTYTMA
+210 KKVDQLLEEMVYTKA
-225 LAQADSQRI
+225 LAKADSQRI

-241 YTEIENATNNVISQ
+241 YTEIENATNKVVDM
-255 IPSDEHINGLI
+255 IPTDEDINHLI
-266 GSKLAD
+266 GSQLAD
-272 YYTKTDIDNKIED
+272 YYTKT
-285 IQKQIDALKNSV
+285 QIDSKIKGLQGQIDTLKNSV
-297 DDILNKQVS
+297 DDILNLQVS
-306 GIIIQASESPITGY
+306 GITIQASESPITGY

-343 EFANKKLAGTLISD
+343 TFAGQKLAGTLISD
-357 AADNAGIIYVT
+357 ADDNAGIIYVT
-368 VNPANVDPSAIN
+368 VNPANVAPSAIH

-446 SVAKNLLDKL
+446 SVGKNLLDKL

-484 AVEATWTQR
+484 AVEATWSQR
-493 GTDGKLV
+493 GLDGKLV

-524 DGINVDLPT
+524 DGINVDLPS
-533 IPTLQSII
+533 IPTLQSKI
-541 NFNDYKFNWTP
+541 NFSSYKFNWTP
-552 IEGMGNMKTSVTL
+552 IEGMDYVKTTVTL
-565 KGMPDLDNI
+565 SGMPDLNNI
-574 KVTMDGKVQAP
+574 QIDG
-585 KVNVDKA
+585 NVVVPVPGVGVSFA
-592 TITFGQTEL
+592 GQIVEGVLDHDT
-601 KGEVGKDGKVTIDLS
+601 GKVTVDLS
-616 ELQKNT
+616 NLSPNVQVTFK
-622 TADVKVSVGDIKI
+622 DGQDKVKI
-635 NPDDVHITL
+635 NKDNFKITIPQ
-644 DTSAKKDMTYDVE
+644 DKEQSYAVE

-663 NKIIDNINNQVGNM
+663 NKIIDNINSQVGNM

-689 KYTDA
+689 NYADA
-694 IDGQLISRINT
+694 IDGQLINRINT

-725 FYRTNGGS
+725 FYTTNSGS

-769 PAYMKEITVD
+769 PAYMKEITVN
-779 GGATLTGAGQSGSK
+779 GGATLTAAGQSGSK

-804 FKATKAGV
+804 FKATQAGV

-825 TVSKKFYVKV
+825 TVSKNFYVKV

>member
-66 AQANKTIAQ
+66 AQANKTIAE

-87 SAAIDSA
+87 SAAIEAA

-114 ENILKTLKNHL
+114 ETILETLKTHL
-125 KTNIENDAE
+125 KTNIENDAA

-139 IKLTTDSLKNGEL
+139 IKLTTDSLKNNSEL
-152 SNSVKKL
+152 SASVKKL

-197 LYGDTETGTVGIT
+197 LYGDTETGKVGIT
-210 KNVDQLLKDMTYTMA
+210 KNVDQLLKDMTYTKA
-225 LAQADSQRI
+225 LAQADSERI

-241 YTEIENATNNVISQ
+241 YKEIEIATNNVISQ
-255 IPSDEHINGLI
+255 IPSDEHIEGLI

-272 YYTKTDIDNKIED
+272 YYTKTDIDNKIKD

-333 AYYGHADEGV
+333 AYYGHADEGA

-446 SVAKNLLDKL
+446 SVAKNLLNKL

-493 GTDGKLV
+493 GLDGKLV
-500 DKKVTSA
+500 DKKVTSE

-524 DGINVDLPT
+524 DGINVDLPS
-533 IPTLQSII
+533 IPTLEQKGLRLER
-541 NFNDYKFNWTP
+541 FNTIKVD
-552 IEGMGNMKTSVTL
+552 GMDNMHVNTTATISGIPTSVTINGTVVPTAEI
-565 KGMPDLDNI
+565 KENYPTRVQPDGTVDLSGLEVKVGNVNLGENVRVNLVYGTLNDVN
-574 KVTMDGKVQAP
+574 VTMDV
-585 KVNVDKA
+585 
-592 TITFGQTEL
+592 
-601 KGEVGKDGKVTIDLS
+601 
-616 ELQKNT
+616 
-622 TADVKVSVGDIKI
+622 
-635 NPDDVHITL
+635 
-644 DTSAKKDMTYDVE
+644 
-657 IPMDEF
+657 PMDDF
-663 NKIIDNINNQVGNM
+663 NAIINDLNSQIDNMV
-677 IGNVNGIVDKVN
+677 GNVNNYIDKVN
-689 KYTDA
+689 KFEET

-769 PAYMKEITVD
+769 PAYMKEITVN
-779 GGATLTGAGQSGSK
+779 GGATLTAAGQSGSK

>member
-1 MQQNA
+1 
-6 ILSVVMDDLL
+6 
-16 ELDNI
+16 
-21 SLIKFFIKMKRQLT
+21 MKRQLT

-75 LIAQQAKDVKAL
+75 LIAQQAQDVLDLNRKL
-87 SAAIDSA
+87 EAIKS
-94 KCTCT
+94 CSCT
-99 DAKTIALM
+99 DAHT
-107 EKQLKEN
+107 KELI
-114 ENILKTLKNHL
+114 EQQI
-125 KTNIENDAE
+125 KTNEKIIAELKRQMTNNITNDAD
-134 VQNAI
+134 VKNAI
-139 IKLTTDSLKNGEL
+139 ATLTKET
-152 SNSVKKL
+152 
-159 ILGDYQD
+159 ILGSYAD
-166 LNTAIQKSKAYEDI
+166 LNTAIQNSQAYKDI
-180 LLKVTGNSDSVK
+180 ITELAGNNKELADSVK
-192 TIWRD
+192 TIWGD
-197 LYGDTETGTVGIT
+197 LYGDKETGKVGIT
-210 KNVDQLLKDMTYTMA
+210 SKVDQLLKDMTYTKA
-225 LAQADSQRI
+225 LAQADSERI

-241 YTEIENATNNVISQ
+241 YTEIENATNKVVGM
-255 IPSDEHINGLI
+255 IPTDEDINGLI
-266 GSKLAD
+266 SSQLTG
-272 YYTKTDIDNKIED
+272 YYTKSDIDTKIAGL
-285 IQKQIDALKNSV
+285 QGQIDTLKNSI

-343 EFANKKLAGTLISD
+343 EFAGKKLAGTLISD

-368 VNPANVDPSAIN
+368 VNPANVDPSAIS

-386 QGNEAPYKLEWA
+386 QGNVAPYKLEWA

-403 LTAGVSRAVSTSK
+403 LTAGVSRAASTSK

-446 SVAKNLLDKL
+446 SVGKNLLDKL

-533 IPTLQSII
+533 IPTLQSKI
-541 NFNDYKFNWTP
+541 NFNNYKFNWTP
-552 IEGMGNMKTSVTL
+552 IEHMGNVTTTVTL
-565 KGMPDLDNI
+565 SGMPDLDNI
-574 KVTMDGKVQAP
+574 EINGSIVIPEITTTGTIKTKDGK
-585 KVNVDKA
+585 
-592 TITFGQTEL
+592 TEL
-601 KGEVGKDGKVTIDLS
+601 KGQLVNGEYVFDLSQLNASATVKIADIQVSKDNFTITVPQDKTKDVEVTI
-616 ELQKNT
+616 
-622 TADVKVSVGDIKI
+622 
-635 NPDDVHITL
+635 P
-644 DTSAKKDMTYDVE
+644 MT
-657 IPMDEF
+657 EF

-689 KYTDA
+689 KFTDE

>member
-1 MQQNA
+1 
-6 ILSVVMDDLL
+6 MDDLL

-75 LIAQQAKDVKAL
+75 LIAQQAKDVEILNGKL
-87 SAAIDSA
+87 NAIKTCS
-94 KCTCT
+94 CT
-99 DAKTIALM
+99 DEKTKKMIEDQIASNTKIIT
-107 EKQLKEN
+107 ELKRQMTN
-114 ENILKTLKNHL
+114 NI
-125 KTNIENDAE
+125 TNDEA
-134 VQNAI
+134 VKNAI
-139 IKLTTDSLKNGEL
+139 ATLTKQT
-152 SNSVKKL
+152 
-159 ILGDYQD
+159 ILGSYAD
-166 LNTAIQKSKAYEDI
+166 LNTAIQKSQAYQDI
-180 LLKVTGNSDSVK
+180 MLELAGNNKELADSVK
-192 TIWRD
+192 TIWGA
-197 LYGDTETGTVGIT
+197 LNGDEEAAAKFGIT
-210 KNVDQLLKDMTYTMA
+210 KNVDQLLKDMTYTKA
-225 LAQADSQRI
+225 LAQADSERI

-241 YTEIENATNNVISQ
+241 YTEIENATNKVKDM
-255 IPSDEHINGLI
+255 IPTDEDINSLI
-266 GSKLAD
+266 GSQLAD
-272 YYTKTDIDNKIED
+272 YYTKT
-285 IQKQIDALKNSV
+285 QIDSKIKGLQGQIDTLKNSV

-343 EFANKKLAGTLISD
+343 TFAGQKLAGTLISD
-357 AADNAGIIYVT
+357 ADDNAGIIYVT
-368 VNPANVDPSAIN
+368 VNPANVAPSAIH

-386 QGNEAPYKLEWA
+386 QGNVAPYKLEWA

-403 LTAGVSRAVSTSK
+403 LTAGVSRAVSTSN
-416 NGFYAVKVSLDE
+416 NGFYAVKVSLDK

-436 WTSEDAQKLK
+436 WTSEDAQELK
-446 SVAKNLLDKL
+446 SVAKNLLNKL

-493 GTDGKLV
+493 GLDGKLV
-500 DKKVTSA
+500 DKKVTSE

-524 DGINVDLPT
+524 DGINVDLPS
-533 IPTLQSII
+533 IPTLQSKI
-541 NFNDYKFNWTP
+541 NFNNYKFNWTP
-552 IEGMGNMKTSVTL
+552 IEHMGNVTTTVTL
-565 KGMPDLDNI
+565 SGMPDLDHIEINGSIVIPEITTTGTI
-574 KVTMDGKVQAP
+574 KTKDGK
-585 KVNVDKA
+585 
-592 TITFGQTEL
+592 TEL
-601 KGEVGKDGKVTIDLS
+601 KGQLVNGEYVFDLSQLNASATVKIADIQVSKDNFTITVPQDKTKDVEVTI
-616 ELQKNT
+616 
-622 TADVKVSVGDIKI
+622 
-635 NPDDVHITL
+635 P
-644 DTSAKKDMTYDVE
+644 MT
-657 IPMDEF
+657 EF
-663 NKIIDNINNQVGNM
+663 NNIIDNINGQVGNM

>member
-75 LIAQQAKDVKAL
+75 LIAQQAKDVEILNGKL
-87 SAAIDSA
+87 NAIKS
-94 KCTCT
+94 CSCT
-99 DAKTIALM
+99 DEHT
-107 EKQLKEN
+107 KELI
-114 ENILKTLKNHL
+114 ENQI
-125 KTNIENDAE
+125 KTNQNIIAELKRQMTNNITNDAD
-134 VQNAI
+134 VKNAI
-139 IKLTTDSLKNGEL
+139 ATL
-152 SNSVKKL
+152 SKQT
-159 ILGDYQD
+159 ILGSYAD
-166 LNTAIQKSKAYEDI
+166 LNTAIQNSKAYKDI
-180 LLKVTGNSDSVK
+180 ITELAGNNKELADSVK
-192 TIWRD
+192 TIWGD
-197 LYGDTETGTVGIT
+197 LYGDKETGKVGIT
-210 KNVDQLLKDMTYTMA
+210 SKVDQLLKDMTYTKA
-225 LAQADSQRI
+225 LAKADSQRI

-241 YTEIENATNNVISQ
+241 YKEIEIATNKVVGM
-255 IPSDEHINGLI
+255 IPTDEKINGMI
-266 GSKLAD
+266 GSQLAD
-272 YYTKTDIDNKIED
+272 YYTKT
-285 IQKQIDALKNSV
+285 QIDSKIKGLQGQIDTLKNSV
-297 DDILNKQVS
+297 DDILNLQVS
-306 GIIIQASESPITGY
+306 GITIQASESPITGY

-343 EFANKKLAGTLISD
+343 TFADKKLAGTLISD
-357 AADNAGIIYVT
+357 ADDNAGIIYVT
-368 VNPANVDPSAIN
+368 VNPANVAPSAIH

-446 SVAKNLLDKL
+446 SVGKNLLDKL

-484 AVEATWTQR
+484 AVEATWSQR
-493 GTDGKLV
+493 GLDGKLV

-524 DGINVDLPT
+524 DGINVDLPS
-533 IPTLQSII
+533 IPTLQSKI
-541 NFNDYKFNWTP
+541 NFNNYKFTWTP
-552 IEGMGNMKTSVTL
+552 IEHMGNVKTKVTL
-565 KGMPDLDNI
+565 EGIPDVDNI
-574 KVTMDGKVQAP
+574 KINGNVWVPKTEVGVT
-585 KVNVDKA
+585 
-592 TITFGQTEL
+592 I
-601 KGEVGKDGKVTIDLS
+601 VGKDKITGKLGEDGKTVVFDLS
-616 ELQKNT
+616 SLGA
-622 TADVKVSVGDIKI
+622 TADVTIGSVKI
-635 NPDDVHITL
+635 NPEDVHVTVGK
-644 DTSAKKDMTYDVE
+644 TNGEYDVT

-689 KYTDA
+689 KYADA

-804 FKATKAGV
+804 FQATKAGV

>member
-75 LIAQQAKDVKAL
+75 LIAQQAKDVEDLNLKL
-87 SAAIDSA
+87 QAIKS
-94 KCTCT
+94 CSCT
-99 DAKTIALM
+99 DEKTKKMIEDQIASNTKIIA
-107 EKQLKEN
+107 ELKRQMTN
-114 ENILKTLKNHL
+114 NI
-125 KTNIENDAE
+125 TNDED
-134 VQNAI
+134 VKNAI
-139 IKLTTDSLKNGEL
+139 ATL
-152 SNSVKKL
+152 SKQT
-159 ILGDYQD
+159 ILGSYAD
-166 LNTAIQKSKAYEDI
+166 LNTAIQKSQAYQDI
-180 LLKVTGNSDSVK
+180 MLKLAGNNSALADSVK
-192 TIWRD
+192 TIWGA
-197 LYGDTETGTVGIT
+197 LNGDEEAAGKFGIT
-210 KNVDQLLKDMTYTMA
+210 KNVDQLLKDMTYTKA
-225 LAQADSQRI
+225 LAQADSERI

-241 YTEIENATNNVISQ
+241 YTEIENATNKVKDM
-255 IPSDEHINGLI
+255 IPTDEDINSLI
-266 GSKLAD
+266 GSQLAD
-272 YYTKTDIDNKIED
+272 YYTKT
-285 IQKQIDALKNSV
+285 QIDSKIKGLQGQIDTLKNSV

-343 EFANKKLAGTLISD
+343 TFAGQKLAGTLISD
-357 AADNAGIIYVT
+357 ADDNAGIIYVT
-368 VNPANVDPSAIN
+368 VNPANVAPSAIH

-386 QGNEAPYKLEWA
+386 QGNVAPYKLEWA

-446 SVAKNLLDKL
+446 SVGKNLLDKL

-500 DKKVTSA
+500 EKKVTSA

-524 DGINVDLPT
+524 DGINVDLPS
-533 IPTLQSII
+533 IPTLEQKGLRLER
-541 NFNDYKFNWTP
+541 FNTIKVD
-552 IEGMGNMKTSVTL
+552 GMDKMHVNTTATISGIPTSVTIDGTIVPTAQIVEKYPTRVQPDGTVDL
-565 KGMPDLDNI
+565 SGLDVKVGNVNLGENVVVTLNKGNLENVG
-574 KVTMDGKVQAP
+574 VTMDV
-585 KVNVDKA
+585 
-592 TITFGQTEL
+592 
-601 KGEVGKDGKVTIDLS
+601 
-616 ELQKNT
+616 
-622 TADVKVSVGDIKI
+622 
-635 NPDDVHITL
+635 
-644 DTSAKKDMTYDVE
+644 
-657 IPMDEF
+657 PMDDF
-663 NKIIDNINNQVGNM
+663 NAIIKDLNSQIDNMV
-677 IGNVNGIVDKVN
+677 GNVNNYIDKVN
-689 KYTDA
+689 KFEET

-769 PAYMKEITVD
+769 PAYMKEITVN
-779 GGATLTGAGQSGSK
+779 GGATLTAAGQSGSK

-825 TVSKKFYVKV
+825 TVSKNFYVKV

>member
-1 MQQNA
+1 
-6 ILSVVMDDLL
+6 
-16 ELDNI
+16 
-21 SLIKFFIKMKRQLT
+21 MKRQLT

-75 LIAQQAKDVKAL
+75 LIAQQAKDVEILNGKL
-87 SAAIDSA
+87 NAIKQCS
-94 KCTCT
+94 CT
-99 DAKTIALM
+99 DAHTI
-107 EKQLKEN
+107 QLIEQQIASNNKVIAELKRQMTD
-114 ENILKTLKNHL
+114 NI
-125 KTNIENDAE
+125 TNDEA
-134 VQNAI
+134 VKNAI
-139 IKLTTDSLKNGEL
+139 NALTKQT
-152 SNSVKKL
+152 
-159 ILGDYQD
+159 ILGGYAD
-166 LNTAIQKSKAYEDI
+166 LNTAIQQSKAYKDI
-180 LLKVTGNSDSVK
+180 MLKLAGNNSALADSVK
-192 TIWRD
+192 TIWGD
-197 LYGDTETGTVGIT
+197 LYGDTNTGKVGIT
-210 KNVDQLLKDMTYTMA
+210 KKVNQLLEDMTYTKA
-225 LAQADSQRI
+225 LAQADSERI

-241 YTEIENATNNVISQ
+241 YTEIENATNKVVGMIPTDEDINSLISSQ
-255 IPSDEHINGLI
+255 LTG
-266 GSKLAD
+266 
-272 YYTKTDIDNKIED
+272 YYTKSQIDSKIEGL
-285 IQKQIDALKNSV
+285 QGQIDTLKNSV

-306 GIIIQASESPITGY
+306 SIIIQASESPITGY

-368 VNPANVDPSAIN
+368 VNPANVAPSAIN

-386 QGNEAPYKLEWA
+386 QGNVAPYKLEWA

-446 SVAKNLLDKL
+446 SVGKNLLDKL

-493 GTDGKLV
+493 GLDGKLV
-500 DKKVTSA
+500 EKKVTSD

-524 DGINVDLPT
+524 DGINIDIPT
-533 IPTLQSII
+533 IPTLQSKI
-541 NFNDYKFNWTP
+541 NFNNYKFTWTP
-552 IEGMGNMKTSVTL
+552 IEHMGNVKTKVTL
-565 KGMPDLDNI
+565 EGIPDVDNI
-574 KVTMDGKVQAP
+574 KINGNVWVPKPEVGVT
-585 KVNVDKA
+585 
-592 TITFGQTEL
+592 I
-601 KGEVGKDGKVTIDLS
+601 VGKDKITGKLSDDGKTVVFDLSSLGAKADVTIGS
-616 ELQKNT
+616 VKINPE
-622 TADVKVSVGDIKI
+622 DVQVSVGKT
-635 NPDDVHITL
+635 NGE
-644 DTSAKKDMTYDVE
+644 YDVT

-663 NKIIDNINNQVGNM
+663 NKIIDNINSQVGDM
-677 IGNVNGIVDKVN
+677 IGNVNGMIDKVN
-689 KYTDA
+689 KYADN
-694 IDGQLISRINT
+694 IDGMLINRINN

-725 FYRTNGGS
+725 FYITNGGS
-733 FGQLARVAEG
+733 WGQLARVEEG

-793 VVLKNGQYKVG
+793 IVLKNGQYKVG

-825 TVSKKFYVKV
+825 TVSKQFFVKV

>member
-1 MQQNA
+1 
-6 ILSVVMDDLL
+6 
-16 ELDNI
+16 
-21 SLIKFFIKMKRQLT
+21 MKRQLT

-75 LIAQQAKDVKAL
+75 LIAQQAKDVEILNGKL
-87 SAAIDSA
+87 NAIKS
-94 KCTCT
+94 CSCT
-99 DAKTIALM
+99 DEKTKKMIEDQIATNAKIIA
-107 EKQLKEN
+107 ELKRQMTD
-114 ENILKTLKNHL
+114 NI
-125 KTNIENDAE
+125 TNDEA
-134 VQNAI
+134 VKNAI
-139 IKLTTDSLKNGEL
+139 ATL
-152 SNSVKKL
+152 SKQT
-159 ILGDYQD
+159 ILGSYAD
-166 LNTAIQKSKAYEDI
+166 LNTAIQNSKAYKDI
-180 LLKVTGNSDSVK
+180 IAELAGNNKELADSVK
-192 TIWRD
+192 TIWGD
-197 LYGDTETGTVGIT
+197 LYGDKETGKVGIT
-210 KNVDQLLKDMTYTMA
+210 KNVDQLLKDMTYTKA
-225 LAQADSQRI
+225 LAQADSERI

-241 YTEIENATNNVISQ
+241 YTEIANATNKVKDM
-255 IPSDEHINGLI
+255 IPTDEDINSLI
-266 GSKLAD
+266 GSQLAD
-272 YYTKTDIDNKIED
+272 YYTKT
-285 IQKQIDALKNSV
+285 QIDSKIKGLQGQIDTLKNSV

-343 EFANKKLAGTLISD
+343 TFAGQKLAGTLISD

-368 VNPANVDPSAIN
+368 VNPANVDPSAIH

-386 QGNEAPYKLEWA
+386 QGNVAPYKLEWA

-446 SVAKNLLDKL
+446 SVGKNLLDKL

-484 AVEATWTQR
+484 AVEATWSQR
-493 GTDGKLV
+493 GLDGKLV

-533 IPTLQSII
+533 IPTLQSKI
-541 NFNDYKFNWTP
+541 NFNNYKFNWTP
-552 IEGMGNMKTSVTL
+552 IEHMGNVTTTVTL
-565 KGMPDLDNI
+565 SGMPDLDHIEINGSIVIPEITTTGTI
-574 KVTMDGKVQAP
+574 KTKDGK
-585 KVNVDKA
+585 
-592 TITFGQTEL
+592 TEL
-601 KGEVGKDGKVTIDLS
+601 KGQLVNGEYVFDLSQLKASATVKIADIQVSKDNFTITVPQDKTKDVKVTI
-616 ELQKNT
+616 
-622 TADVKVSVGDIKI
+622 
-635 NPDDVHITL
+635 P
-644 DTSAKKDMTYDVE
+644 MT
-657 IPMDEF
+657 EF
-663 NKIIDNINNQVGNM
+663 NNIIDNINNQVGNM

>member
-1 MQQNA
+1 
-6 ILSVVMDDLL
+6 MDDLL

-75 LIAQQAKDVKAL
+75 LIAQQAKDVEELNGKL
-87 SAAIDSA
+87 DRIKQCS
-94 KCTCT
+94 CT
-99 DAKTIALM
+99 DAHT
-107 EKQLKEN
+107 KELI
-114 ENILKTLKNHL
+114 EDQI
-125 KTNIENDAE
+125 KTNQNIIAE
-134 VQNAI
+134 LKRQMTVNITDDQAVKNAI
-139 IKLTTDSLKNGEL
+139 ATL
-152 SNSVKKL
+152 SKQT
-159 ILGDYQD
+159 ILGSYAD
-166 LNTAIQKSKAYEDI
+166 LNTAIQNSKAYKDI
-180 LLKVTGNSDSVK
+180 IAELAGNNKELADSVK
-192 TIWRD
+192 TIWGD
-197 LYGDTETGTVGIT
+197 LYGDKETGKVGIT
-210 KNVDQLLKDMTYTMA
+210 SKVDQLLHDMEYTKA
-225 LAQADSQRI
+225 LAKADSQRI

-241 YTEIENATNNVISQ
+241 YTEIENATNKVVGM
-255 IPSDEHINGLI
+255 IPTDEDINSLI
-266 GSKLAD
+266 GSQLTD
-272 YYTKTDIDNKIED
+272 YYTKT
-285 IQKQIDALKNSV
+285 QIDSKIKGLQGQIDTLKNSV
-297 DDILNKQVS
+297 DDILNLQVS
-306 GIIIQASESPITGY
+306 GITIQASESPITGY

-333 AYYGHADEGV
+333 AYYGHADKGV
-343 EFANKKLAGTLISD
+343 TFAGQKLAGTLISD
-357 AADNAGIIYVT
+357 ADDNAGIIYVT
-368 VNPANVDPSAIN
+368 VNPANVAPSAIH

-403 LTAGVSRAVSTSK
+403 LTAGVSRAVSTSN

-436 WTSEDAQKLK
+436 WTSEDAQELK
-446 SVAKNLLDKL
+446 SVAKNLLNKL

-484 AVEATWTQR
+484 AVEATWSQR
-493 GTDGKLV
+493 GLDGKLV

-524 DGINVDLPT
+524 DGINVDLPS
-533 IPTLQSII
+533 IPTLQSKI
-541 NFNDYKFNWTP
+541 NFSSYKFNWTP

-565 KGMPDLDNI
+565 KDMPDIKNI
-574 KVTMDGKVQAP
+574 KVKLDGEIVVPKPTVDPRVWLVGTETVTGKV
-585 KVNVDKA
+585 N
-592 TITFGQTEL
+592 E
-601 KGEVGKDGKVTIDLS
+601 DGTVTIDLGQLGARA
-616 ELQKNT
+616 EVNIGE
-622 TADVKVSVGDIKI
+622 VKVNPNGIK
-635 NPDDVHITL
+635 VTV
-644 DTSAKKDMTYDVE
+644 DTSATTDMTYDVE

-663 NKIIDNINNQVGNM
+663 NKIIANINSQVGNM

-769 PAYMKEITVD
+769 PAYMKEITVN
-779 GGATLTGAGQSGSK
+779 GGATLTAAGQSGSK

-825 TVSKKFYVKV
+825 TVSKNFYVKV

>member
-75 LIAQQAKDVKAL
+75 LIAQQAKDVEDLNLKL
-87 SAAIDSA
+87 QAIKS
-94 KCTCT
+94 CSCT
-99 DAKTIALM
+99 DEKTKKMIEDQIATNAKIIA
-107 EKQLKEN
+107 ELKRQMTD
-114 ENILKTLKNHL
+114 NI
-125 KTNIENDAE
+125 TNDQA
-134 VQNAI
+134 VKNAI
-139 IKLTTDSLKNGEL
+139 ATL
-152 SNSVKKL
+152 SKQT
-159 ILGDYQD
+159 ILGSYAD
-166 LNTAIQKSKAYEDI
+166 LNTAIQNSKAYKDI
-180 LLKVTGNSDSVK
+180 ITELAGNNKELADSVK
-192 TIWRD
+192 TIWGD
-197 LYGDTETGTVGIT
+197 LYGDKETGKVGIT
-210 KNVDQLLKDMTYTMA
+210 SKVDQLLKDMTYTKA
-225 LAQADSQRI
+225 LAQADSERI

-241 YTEIENATNNVISQ
+241 YTEIEKATNKVVGM
-255 IPSDEHINGLI
+255 IPTDEDINGMI
-266 GSKLAD
+266 GSQLAD
-272 YYTKTDIDNKIED
+272 YYTKTQIDSKIEGL
-285 IQKQIDALKNSV
+285 QGQIDTLKNSV

-343 EFANKKLAGTLISD
+343 TFADKKLAGTLISD

-368 VNPANVDPSAIN
+368 VNPANVKPSAIH

-386 QGNEAPYKLEWA
+386 QGNVAPYKLEWA

-403 LTAGVSRAVSTSK
+403 LTAGVSRAVSTSN

-436 WTSEDAQKLK
+436 WTSEDAQELK

-484 AVEATWTQR
+484 AVEATWSQR
-493 GTDGKLV
+493 GLDGKLV

-533 IPTLQSII
+533 IPTLQSKI
-541 NFNDYKFNWTP
+541 NFNNYKFTWTP
-552 IEGMGNMKTSVTL
+552 IEHMGNVKTKVTL
-565 KGMPDLDNI
+565 EGIPDVDNI
-574 KVTMDGKVQAP
+574 KINGNVWVPKPEVGVQ
-585 KVNVDKA
+585 
-592 TITFGQTEL
+592 I
-601 KGEVGKDGKVTIDLS
+601 VGKDKITGKLGEDGKTVVFDLS
-616 ELQKNT
+616 SLGA
-622 TADVKVSVGDIKI
+622 TADVTIGSVRI
-635 NPDDVHITL
+635 NPEDVHVTVGK
-644 DTSAKKDMTYDVE
+644 TNGEYDVT

-689 KYTDA
+689 KFTDA

-779 GGATLTGAGQSGSK
+779 GGATLTAAGQSGSK

>member
-1 MQQNA
+1 
-6 ILSVVMDDLL
+6 
-16 ELDNI
+16 
-21 SLIKFFIKMKRQLT
+21 MKRQLT

-75 LIAQQAKDVKAL
+75 LIAQQAKDVEILNGKL
-87 SAAIDSA
+87 NAIKS
-94 KCTCT
+94 CSCT
-99 DAKTIALM
+99 DEHT
-107 EKQLKEN
+107 KELI
-114 ENILKTLKNHL
+114 ENQI
-125 KTNIENDAE
+125 KTNQDIIAELKRQMTDNITNDQA
-134 VQNAI
+134 VKDAI
-139 IKLTTDSLKNGEL
+139 ATL
-152 SNSVKKL
+152 SKQT
-159 ILGDYQD
+159 ILGSYAD
-166 LNTAIQKSKAYEDI
+166 LNTAIQNSKAYKDI
-180 LLKVTGNSDSVK
+180 ITELAGNNKELADSVK
-192 TIWRD
+192 TIWGD
-197 LYGDTETGTVGIT
+197 LYGDKETGKVGIT
-210 KNVDQLLKDMTYTMA
+210 SKVDQLLHDMEYTKA
-225 LAQADSQRI
+225 LAKADSQRI

-241 YTEIENATNNVISQ
+241 YTEIENATNKVVGM
-255 IPSDEHINGLI
+255 IPTDEDINSLI
-266 GSKLAD
+266 GSQLAD
-272 YYTKTDIDNKIED
+272 YYTKT
-285 IQKQIDALKNSV
+285 QIDSKIKGLQGQIDTLKNSV
-297 DDILNKQVS
+297 DDILNLQVS
-306 GIIIQASESPITGY
+306 GITIQASESPITGY

-343 EFANKKLAGTLISD
+343 TFAGQKLAGTLISD
-357 AADNAGIIYVT
+357 ADDNAGIIYVT
-368 VNPANVDPSAIN
+368 VNPANVAPSAIH

-446 SVAKNLLDKL
+446 SVGKNLLDKL

-484 AVEATWTQR
+484 AVEATWSQR
-493 GTDGKLV
+493 GLDGKLV

-524 DGINVDLPT
+524 DGINVDLPS
-533 IPTLQSII
+533 IPTLQSKI
-541 NFNDYKFNWTP
+541 NFNNYKFNWTP
-552 IEGMGNMKTSVTL
+552 IEHMGNVTTTVTL
-565 KGMPDLDNI
+565 SGMPDLDHIEINGSIVIPEITTTGTI
-574 KVTMDGKVQAP
+574 KTKDGK
-585 KVNVDKA
+585 
-592 TITFGQTEL
+592 TEL
-601 KGEVGKDGKVTIDLS
+601 KGQLVNGEYVFDLSQLKASATVKIADIQVSKDNFTITVPQDKTKDVEVTI
-616 ELQKNT
+616 
-622 TADVKVSVGDIKI
+622 
-635 NPDDVHITL
+635 P
-644 DTSAKKDMTYDVE
+644 MT
-657 IPMDEF
+657 EF
-663 NKIIDNINNQVGNM
+663 NNIIDNINGQVGNM

-725 FYRTNGGS
+725 FYRTNNGS

-779 GGATLTGAGQSGSK
+779 GGATLTAAGQSGSK

-825 TVSKKFYVKV
+825 PVSNKKFYVKV

>member
-75 LIAQQAKDVKAL
+75 LIAQQAKDVEDLNGKL
-87 SAAIDSA
+87 NAIKQCS
-94 KCTCT
+94 CT
-99 DAKTIALM
+99 DQKT
-107 EKQLKEN
+107 KELI
-114 ENILKTLKNHL
+114 ENQI
-125 KTNIENDAE
+125 KTNQNIIAELKRQMTNNITNDAD
-134 VQNAI
+134 VKNAI
-139 IKLTTDSLKNGEL
+139 ATL
-152 SNSVKKL
+152 SKQT
-159 ILGDYQD
+159 ILGSYAT
-166 LNTAIQKSKAYEDI
+166 LNEAIQKSDAYQDI
-180 LLKVTGNSDSVK
+180 LLKLAGNNKELADSVK
-192 TIWRD
+192 TIWGD
-197 LYGDTETGTVGIT
+197 LYGDTETGKVGIT
-210 KNVDQLLKDMTYTMA
+210 KNVDQLLKDMTYTKA
-225 LAQADSQRI
+225 LAQADSERI

-241 YTEIENATNNVISQ
+241 YTEIEKATNKVIGM
-255 IPSDEHINGLI
+255 IPTDEDINGLI
-266 GSKLAD
+266 SSQLTG
-272 YYTKTDIDNKIED
+272 YYTKS
-285 IQKQIDALKNSV
+285 QIDSKIKGLQGQIDTLKNSV

-343 EFANKKLAGTLISD
+343 TFADKKLAGTLISD
-357 AADNAGIIYVT
+357 ADDNAGIIYVT
-368 VNPANVDPSAIN
+368 VNPANVAPSAIH

-386 QGNEAPYKLEWA
+386 QGNVAPYKLEWA

-446 SVAKNLLDKL
+446 SVGKNLLDKL

-493 GTDGKLV
+493 GLDGKLV

-524 DGINVDLPT
+524 DGINVDLPS
-533 IPTLQSII
+533 IPTLQSKI
-541 NFNDYKFNWTP
+541 NFNNYKFTWTP
-552 IEGMGNMKTSVTL
+552 IEHMGNVKTKVTL
-565 KGMPDLDNI
+565 EGIPDVDHIQINGNVWVP
-574 KVTMDGKVQAP
+574 KPEVGVT
-585 KVNVDKA
+585 
-592 TITFGQTEL
+592 I
-601 KGEVGKDGKVTIDLS
+601 VGKDKITGKLGDDGKTVVFDLS
-616 ELQKNT
+616 SLGA
-622 TADVKVSVGDIKI
+622 TADVTIGSVKI
-635 NPDDVHITL
+635 NPEDVHVTVGK
-644 DTSAKKDMTYDVE
+644 TTGEYDVT

-769 PAYMKEITVD
+769 PAYMKEITVN
-779 GGATLTGAGQSGSK
+779 GGATLTAAGQSGSK

-825 TVSKKFYVKV
+825 TVSKNFYVKV

>member
-75 LIAQQAKDVKAL
+75 LIAQQAKDVEILNGKL
-87 SAAIDSA
+87 NAIKTCS
-94 KCTCT
+94 CT
-99 DAKTIALM
+99 DEKTKKMIEDQIASNTKIIA
-107 EKQLKEN
+107 ELKRQMTN
-114 ENILKTLKNHL
+114 NI
-125 KTNIENDAE
+125 TNDED
-134 VQNAI
+134 VKNAI
-139 IKLTTDSLKNGEL
+139 ATL
-152 SNSVKKL
+152 SKQT
-159 ILGDYQD
+159 ILGSYAT
-166 LNTAIQKSKAYEDI
+166 LNEAIQNSTAYQDI
-180 LLKVTGNSDSVK
+180 LLKLAGNNKELADSVK
-192 TIWRD
+192 TIWGD
-197 LYGDTETGTVGIT
+197 LYGDKETGKVGIT
-210 KNVDQLLKDMTYTMA
+210 KNVDQLLKDMTYTKA
-225 LAQADSQRI
+225 LAQADSERI

-241 YTEIENATNNVISQ
+241 YTEIENATNKVVDM
-255 IPSDEHINGLI
+255 IPTDEDINHLI
-266 GSKLAD
+266 GSQLAD
-272 YYTKTDIDNKIED
+272 YYTKTQIDSKIEGL
-285 IQKQIDALKNSV
+285 QGQIDTLKNSV

-343 EFANKKLAGTLISD
+343 TFADKKLAGTLISD

-368 VNPANVDPSAIN
+368 VNPANVKPSAIS

-386 QGNEAPYKLEWA
+386 QGNVAPYKLEWA

-403 LTAGVSRAVSTSK
+403 LTAGVSRAASTSK

-493 GTDGKLV
+493 GLDGKLV

-524 DGINVDLPT
+524 DGINVDLPS
-533 IPTLQSII
+533 IPTLQSKI
-541 NFNDYKFNWTP
+541 NFNNYKFTWTP
-552 IEGMGNMKTSVTL
+552 IEHMGDVKTKVTL
-565 KGMPDLDNI
+565 EGIPDVDNI
-574 KVTMDGKVQAP
+574 KINGNVWVPKPQVGVT
-585 KVNVDKA
+585 
-592 TITFGQTEL
+592 I
-601 KGEVGKDGKVTIDLS
+601 VGKDQITGTLSEDGKTVNFDLS
-616 ELQKNT
+616 SLGA
-622 TADVKVSVGDIKI
+622 TADVEIGSVKI
-635 NPDDVHITL
+635 NPNDVHVTVGK
-644 DTSAKKDMTYDVE
+644 TSGTYDVT

-677 IGNVNGIVDKVN
+677 IGNVNGMVDKVN
-689 KYTDA
+689 KFSDE

>member
-1 MQQNA
+1 
-6 ILSVVMDDLL
+6 
-16 ELDNI
+16 
-21 SLIKFFIKMKRQLT
+21 MKRQLT

-75 LIAQQAKDVKAL
+75 LIAQQAKDVEILNGKL
-87 SAAIDSA
+87 NAIKS
-94 KCTCT
+94 CSCT
-99 DAKTIALM
+99 DAHTKALI
-107 EKQLKEN
+107 EDQ
-114 ENILKTLKNHL
+114 I
-125 KTNIENDAE
+125 KTNQNIIAELKRQMTANITNDE
-134 VQNAI
+134 SVKNAI
-139 IKLTTDSLKNGEL
+139 ATL
-152 SNSVKKL
+152 SKQT
-159 ILGDYQD
+159 ILGSYAD
-166 LNTAIQKSKAYEDI
+166 LNTAIQNSKAYKDI
-180 LLKVTGNSDSVK
+180 ITELAGNNKELADSVK
-192 TIWRD
+192 TIWGD
-197 LYGDTETGTVGIT
+197 LYGDKETGKVGIT
-210 KNVDQLLKDMTYTMA
+210 SKVDQLLKDMTYTKA
-225 LAQADSQRI
+225 LAQADSERI
-234 DTLSARL
+234 DTLSTRL
-241 YTEIENATNNVISQ
+241 YTEIENATNKVVGMIPTDADINSLISSQ
-255 IPSDEHINGLI
+255 LTG
-266 GSKLAD
+266 
-272 YYTKTDIDNKIED
+272 YYTKSDIDSKIKGL
-285 IQKQIDALKNSV
+285 QGQIDTLKNSV

-343 EFANKKLAGTLISD
+343 TFAGQKLAGTLISD
-357 AADNAGIIYVT
+357 ADDNAGIIYVT
-368 VNPANVDPSAIN
+368 VNPANVAPSAIH

-386 QGNEAPYKLEWA
+386 QGNVAPYKLEWA

-403 LTAGVSRAVSTSK
+403 LTAGVSRAVSTSN

-446 SVAKNLLDKL
+446 SVGKNLLDKL

-484 AVEATWTQR
+484 AVEATWSQR
-493 GTDGKLV
+493 GLDGKLV

-524 DGINVDLPT
+524 DGINVDLPS
-533 IPTLQSII
+533 IPTLQSKI
-541 NFNDYKFNWTP
+541 NFNNYKFTWTP
-552 IEGMGNMKTSVTL
+552 IEHMGNVKTKVTL
-565 KGMPDLDNI
+565 EGIPDVDNI
-574 KVTMDGKVQAP
+574 KINGNVWVPKPEVGVT
-585 KVNVDKA
+585 
-592 TITFGQTEL
+592 I
-601 KGEVGKDGKVTIDLS
+601 VGKDKITGKLGEDGKTVVFDLS
-616 ELQKNT
+616 SLGA
-622 TADVKVSVGDIKI
+622 TADVTIGSVTI
-635 NPDDVHITL
+635 NPEDVHVTVGR
-644 DTSAKKDMTYDVE
+644 TNGEYDVT

-689 KYTDA
+689 KFTDE

-725 FYRTNGGS
+725 FYRTNNGS

-779 GGATLTGAGQSGSK
+779 GGATLTAAGQSGSK

-812 YTITYNAVDYFGK
+812 YTFTYNAVDYFGK

>member
-1 MQQNA
+1 
-6 ILSVVMDDLL
+6 
-16 ELDNI
+16 
-21 SLIKFFIKMKRQLT
+21 MKRQVT
-35 SILLFSALLV
+35 SILLFSALVL

-75 LIAQQAKDVKAL
+75 LIAQQAKDVEELNGKL
-87 SAAIDSA
+87 DRIKQCS
-94 KCTCT
+94 CT
-99 DAKTIALM
+99 DEHTNELIEQQIASNNKVIA
-107 EKQLKEN
+107 ELKRQMTD
-114 ENILKTLKNHL
+114 NI
-125 KTNIENDAE
+125 TNDQA
-134 VQNAI
+134 VKNAI
-139 IKLTTDSLKNGEL
+139 ATL
-152 SNSVKKL
+152 SKQT
-159 ILGDYQD
+159 ILGSYAD
-166 LNTAIQKSKAYEDI
+166 LNTAIQNSQAYKDI
-180 LLKVTGNSDSVK
+180 MLKLAGNNSELADSVK
-192 TIWRD
+192 TIWGD
-197 LYGDTETGTVGIT
+197 LYGDTETGKVGIT
-210 KNVDQLLKDMTYTMA
+210 KKVDQLLEEMAYTKA
-225 LAQADSQRI
+225 LAKADSQRI

-241 YTEIENATNNVISQ
+241 YTEIENATNKVVDM
-255 IPSDEHINGLI
+255 IPTDEDINHLI
-266 GSKLAD
+266 GSQLAD
-272 YYTKTDIDNKIED
+272 YYTKT
-285 IQKQIDALKNSV
+285 QIDSKIKGLQGQIDTLKNSV
-297 DDILNKQVS
+297 DDILNLQVS
-306 GIIIQASESPITGY
+306 GITIQASESPITGY

-343 EFANKKLAGTLISD
+343 MFAGQKLASTLISD
-357 AADNAGIIYVT
+357 ADDNAGIIYVT
-368 VNPANVDPSAIN
+368 VNPANVAPSAIH

-386 QGNEAPYKLEWA
+386 QGNEAPYKLKWA

-428 ESLNKAKV
+428 DSLNKAKV

-446 SVAKNLLDKL
+446 SVGKNLLDKL

-484 AVEATWTQR
+484 AVEATWSQR
-493 GTDGKLV
+493 GLDGKLV

-518 SFEFLK
+518 SFTFLE
-524 DGINVDLPT
+524 DGINVDLPS
-533 IPTLQSII
+533 IPTLEQKGLRLER
-541 NFNDYKFNWTP
+541 FNTIKVD
-552 IEGMGNMKTSVTL
+552 GMDNMHVNTTATISGIPTSVTIDGTVVPTAQIVEKYPTRVL
-565 KGMPDLDNI
+565 PNGTVDLSGLDVKVGDVNLGNNVVVTLHKGNLENVG
-574 KVTMDGKVQAP
+574 VTMDV
-585 KVNVDKA
+585 
-592 TITFGQTEL
+592 
-601 KGEVGKDGKVTIDLS
+601 
-616 ELQKNT
+616 
-622 TADVKVSVGDIKI
+622 
-635 NPDDVHITL
+635 
-644 DTSAKKDMTYDVE
+644 
-657 IPMDEF
+657 PMDDF
-663 NKIIDNINNQVGNM
+663 NAIITDLNSQIDNM
-677 IGNVNGIVDKVN
+677 VDKVN
-689 KYTDA
+689 KFEET
-694 IDGQLISRINT
+694 IDGQLINRINT

-769 PAYMKEITVD
+769 PAYMKEISVD
-779 GGATLTGAGQSGSK
+779 GGATLTAAGQSGSK

-804 FKATKAGV
+804 FKATQAGV

-825 TVSKKFYVKV
+825 TPVSKSKKFYVKV

>member
-75 LIAQQAKDVKAL
+75 LIAQQAKDVEDLNLKL
-87 SAAIDSA
+87 QAIKS
-94 KCTCT
+94 CSCT
-99 DAKTIALM
+99 DEKTRKMIEDQIASNTKIIAELKRQMTDNITNDEAVKNAIATLTKKTI
-107 EKQLKEN
+107 
-114 ENILKTLKNHL
+114 
-125 KTNIENDAE
+125 
-134 VQNAI
+134 
-139 IKLTTDSLKNGEL
+139 
-152 SNSVKKL
+152 
-159 ILGDYQD
+159 LGSYAD
-166 LNTAIQKSKAYEDI
+166 LNTAIQESDAYKNI
-180 LLKVTGNSDSVK
+180 MLKLAGNNKELADSVK
-192 TIWRD
+192 TIWGD
-197 LYGDTETGTVGIT
+197 LYGDTETGKVGIT
-210 KNVDQLLKDMTYTMA
+210 KNVDQLLQDMKYTKA

-234 DTLSARL
+234 DTLCTHL
-241 YTEIENATNNVISQ
+241 YTEIANATNKVVGM
-255 IPSDEHINGLI
+255 IPTDEKINGMI
-266 GSKLAD
+266 GSQLAD
-272 YYTKTDIDNKIED
+272 YYTKT
-285 IQKQIDALKNSV
+285 QIDSKIKGLQGQIDTLKNSV

-343 EFANKKLAGTLISD
+343 EFAGKKLAGTLISD

-368 VNPANVDPSAIN
+368 VNPANVKPSAIS

-386 QGNEAPYKLEWA
+386 QGNVAPYKLEWA

-436 WTSEDAQKLK
+436 WTSEDAQELK

-493 GTDGKLV
+493 GLDGKLV

-533 IPTLQSII
+533 IPTLQSKI
-541 NFNDYKFNWTP
+541 NFSSYKFNWTP
-552 IEGMGNMKTSVTL
+552 IEHMGNVKTSVTL
-565 KGMPDLDNI
+565 SGMPDLDNI
-574 KVTMDGKVQAP
+574 TINGSIVVPEITTNGTIKTKDGK
-585 KVNVDKA
+585 
-592 TITFGQTEL
+592 TEL
-601 KGEVGKDGKVTIDLS
+601 KAELVNGEYVFDLNQLNASATVKIADITVSKDNFTITVPQDKTKDFEVT
-616 ELQKNT
+616 
-622 TADVKVSVGDIKI
+622 
-635 NPDDVHITL
+635 
-644 DTSAKKDMTYDVE
+644 
-657 IPMDEF
+657 IPMDAF
-663 NKIIDNINNQVGNM
+663 NDIIDNINNQVGNM

-751 SEASTVFVASSYT
+751 SEATTVFVASSYT

-825 TVSKKFYVKV
+825 TVSKKFFVKV

>member
-1 MQQNA
+1 
-6 ILSVVMDDLL
+6 
-16 ELDNI
+16 
-21 SLIKFFIKMKRQLT
+21 MKRQVT
-35 SILLFSALLV
+35 SILLFSALVL

-75 LIAQQAKDVKAL
+75 LIAQQAKDVEELNGKL
-87 SAAIDSA
+87 DRIKQCS
-94 KCTCT
+94 CT
-99 DAKTIALM
+99 DEHTIELIEQQIASNN
-107 EKQLKEN
+107 KVIADLKRQMTD
-114 ENILKTLKNHL
+114 NI
-125 KTNIENDAE
+125 TNDQA
-134 VQNAI
+134 VKNAI
-139 IKLTTDSLKNGEL
+139 ATL
-152 SNSVKKL
+152 SKQT
-159 ILGDYQD
+159 ILGSYAD
-166 LNTAIQKSKAYEDI
+166 LNTAIQNSQAYKDI
-180 LLKVTGNSDSVK
+180 MLKLAGNNSELADSVK
-192 TIWRD
+192 TIWGD
-197 LYGDTETGTVGIT
+197 LYGDTETGKVGIT
-210 KNVDQLLKDMTYTMA
+210 KKVDQLLEEMAYTKA
-225 LAQADSQRI
+225 LAKADSQRI

-241 YTEIENATNNVISQ
+241 YTEIENATNKVVDM
-255 IPSDEHINGLI
+255 IPTDEDINHLI
-266 GSKLAD
+266 GSQLAD
-272 YYTKTDIDNKIED
+272 YYTKT
-285 IQKQIDALKNSV
+285 QIDSKIKGLQGQIDTLKNSV
-297 DDILNKQVS
+297 DDILNLQVS
-306 GIIIQASESPITGY
+306 GITIQASESPITGY

-343 EFANKKLAGTLISD
+343 TFAGQKLAGTLISD
-357 AADNAGIIYVT
+357 ADDNAGIIYVT
-368 VNPANVDPSAIN
+368 VNPANVAPSAIH

-446 SVAKNLLDKL
+446 SVGKNLLDKL

-484 AVEATWTQR
+484 AVEATWSQR
-493 GTDGKLV
+493 GLDGKLV

-524 DGINVDLPT
+524 DGINVDLPS
-533 IPTLQSII
+533 IPTLQSKI
-541 NFNDYKFNWTP
+541 NFSSYKFNWTP
-552 IEGMGNMKTSVTL
+552 IQGMDNVKTTVTL
-565 KGMPDLDNI
+565 SGMPDLNNI
-574 KVTMDGKVQAP
+574 EINGSIVIPDVKPDVT
-585 KVNVDKA
+585 
-592 TITFGQTEL
+592 IQT
-601 KGEVGKDGKVTIDLS
+601 KDGKTQLKGQVVNDEYVFDLS
-616 ELQKNT
+616 QLDAK
-622 TADVKVSVGDIKI
+622 ADVKIGNIVVS
-635 NPDDVHITL
+635 
-644 DTSAKKDMTYDVE
+644 KDNFTIHVPENKTKDFEVT
-657 IPMDEF
+657 IPMAEF
-663 NKIIDNINNQVGNM
+663 NNIIDNINGQVGNM

-689 KYTDA
+689 NYADA
-694 IDGQLISRINT
+694 IDGQLINRINT

-725 FYRTNGGS
+725 FYTTNSGS

-769 PAYMKEITVD
+769 PAYMKEITVN
-779 GGATLTGAGQSGSK
+779 GGATLTAAGQSGSK

-825 TVSKKFYVKV
+825 TVSKNFYVKV

>member
-6 ILSVVMDDLL
+6 ILSEVMDDLL

-75 LIAQQAKDVKAL
+75 LIAQQAKDVEDLNGKL
-87 SAAIDSA
+87 NAIKS
-94 KCTCT
+94 CSCT
-99 DAKTIALM
+99 DAHT
-107 EKQLKEN
+107 KELI
-114 ENILKTLKNHL
+114 EDQI
-125 KTNIENDAE
+125 KTNQNIIAELKRQMTDNITNDEA

-139 IKLTTDSLKNGEL
+139 NALTKQT
-152 SNSVKKL
+152 V
-159 ILGDYQD
+159 LGGYAD
-166 LNTAIQKSKAYEDI
+166 LNTAIQNSQAYKDI
-180 LLKVTGNSDSVK
+180 MLKLAGNNSELADSVK
-192 TIWRD
+192 TIWGA
-197 LYGDTETGTVGIT
+197 LNGDEEAAAKFGIT
-210 KNVDQLLKDMTYTMA
+210 KNVNQLLHDMEYTKA
-225 LAQADSQRI
+225 LAKADSQRI

-241 YTEIENATNNVISQ
+241 YTEIENATNKVVGM
-255 IPSDEHINGLI
+255 IPTDEDINSLI
-266 GSKLAD
+266 GSQLAD
-272 YYTKTDIDNKIED
+272 YYTKT
-285 IQKQIDALKNSV
+285 QIDSKIKGLQGQIDTLKNSV

-343 EFANKKLAGTLISD
+343 TFADKKLAGTLISD
-357 AADNAGIIYVT
+357 ADDNAGIIYVT
-368 VNPANVDPSAIN
+368 VNPANVAPSAIS

-386 QGNEAPYKLEWA
+386 QGNVAPYKLEWA

-428 ESLNKAKV
+428 DSLNKAKV

-446 SVAKNLLDKL
+446 SVGKNLLDKL

-493 GTDGKLV
+493 GLDGKLV

-524 DGINVDLPT
+524 DGINVDLPS
-533 IPTLQSII
+533 IPTLEQKGLRLER
-541 NFNDYKFNWTP
+541 FNTIKVD
-552 IEGMGNMKTSVTL
+552 GMDNMHVNTTATISGIPTSVTIDGTVVPTAQIVEKYPTRVQPDGTVDL
-565 KGMPDLDNI
+565 SGLDVKVGNVNLGDNVVVTLHKGNLENVG
-574 KVTMDGKVQAP
+574 VTMDV
-585 KVNVDKA
+585 
-592 TITFGQTEL
+592 
-601 KGEVGKDGKVTIDLS
+601 
-616 ELQKNT
+616 
-622 TADVKVSVGDIKI
+622 
-635 NPDDVHITL
+635 
-644 DTSAKKDMTYDVE
+644 
-657 IPMDEF
+657 PMDDF
-663 NKIIDNINNQVGNM
+663 NAIIKDLNSQIDNMV
-677 IGNVNGIVDKVN
+677 GNVNNYIDKVN
-689 KYTDA
+689 KFEET
-694 IDGQLISRINT
+694 IDGQLINRINT

-769 PAYMKEITVD
+769 PAYMKEISVD
-779 GGATLTGAGQSGSK
+779 GGATLTAAGQSGSK

-825 TVSKKFYVKV
+825 TPVSKSKKFYVKV